1 MKKRIFMLAVL
12 ILSGLQFA
20 VAAIDEQ
27 LRALITA
34 SDDIEVTE
42 VTNDE
47 AHPWTVADGMA
58 SSTIG
63 KIYDNLSSSITI
75 KFRAKGRITIKY
87 DFTFDPYSS
96 SDYRKVYMDGNLDM
110 NINTANKTLTT
121 QTHFFELDEGEH
133 VLQLTHYHFY
143 YNSNSY
149 TQVLS
154 IGNIRFQNL
163 DSQYMTINLSAPGTL
178 GVEALALVNTL
189 PDMRYLRLTGKMNAA
204 DWNTISNMTG
214 LWAIDMKDVDITA
227 IPASAFAK
235 TSLRFIEFPAKL
247 KTIGEKA
254 FYERPLV
261 GRFVLPESLD
271 SIYSYAF
278 YKNFLTEVIIPAN
291 VKYIGGYAFND
302 NDRLTSVTLGSGL
315 TEISSSCF
323 NNCEKL
329 AVVKGGENV
338 KTIGSGA
345 FNYCSELRSVS
356 DLAPVTVGS
365 SAFYYCKKLEKFN
378 FSNAKTLKA
387 EAYRECNTLTD
398 VDLTTVETIENRCF
412 TSCTGLK
419 KVVLG
424 NNISKINEYAFS
436 DCNALEELHIGS
448 SVSNL
453 DSRCFYTSS
462 SSLKKVYVTA
472 PAPPSVYNNTS
483 YYPFYSTSGVT
494 LYVPEYA
501 MVSYKLDNYWSQ
513 FTKVEPNPNTPD
525 KVNLYKKLE
534 LTSNARIPNSTDI
547 YLGYG
552 SSLIV
557 NGNNPQAFGSYKQR
571 MDKDDSYT
579 SSLISRCNAMTSAAS
594 TIQYYF
600 DETSSGYGCWHYVC
614 MPFDVKRSEIT
625 PLNEGRAIAVRYYD
639 SESRATN
646 GTSGNW
652 KDVPADS
659 VLHMGKG
666 YIFRI
671 NSSGFVE
678 LPATEETHNAIFCSD
693 AISTPLKEYA
703 AVESANAGWNFVGNP
718 YPCYYD
724 IYYMDFAAPITVW
737 SISNRTYSAYSAA
750 DDEFV
755 LMPSQAFF
763 VQKPSLVDAITFQPA
778 GRQINKTI
786 DHSALA
792 MRRAARSKQ
801 VQRKLVDVA
810 LTCADRTDRTRV
822 VVNANASD
830 DFCADNDAVKM
841 MAYEGTP
848 QIYTIAGADQLAVNE
863 GAHRDGSV
871 ALGMYLPADDAYT
884 IAVDRDELGVKLL
897 DYGVEVEMPYTFSA
911 AEGYMD
917 DRFTLTFEAPTTG
930 INTVATD
937 ADADNAIYTID
948 GRRVNSTA
956 QKGIYIQNHKK
967 IVK

>member
-47 AHPWTVADGMA
+47 ANPWKVENGMA
-58 SSTIG
+58 SSTVG
-63 KIYDNLSSSITI
+63 KLRQYVSSSITI
-75 KFRAKGRITIKY
+75 KFTTKRPTILSY

-96 SDYRKVYMDGNLDM
+96 NDYRRVSIDGDRQVESYD
-110 NINTANKTLTT
+110 AYKTKATS
-121 QTHFFELDEGEH
+121 THYVGMGEH
-133 VLQLTHYHFY
+133 VFTYTHYHSY
-143 YNSNSY
+143 SVSDSY
-149 TQVLS
+149 TQVLT
-154 IGNIRFQNL
+154 IGNIRFESVESL
-163 DSQYMTINLSAPGTL
+163 YMTINLSAPGTL
-178 GVEALALVNTL
+178 GNEALSHVNTL
-189 PDMRYLRLTGKMNAA
+189 PEMRYLRLSGKMNAS
-204 DWNTISNMTG
+204 DWNDISKMTG
-214 LWAIDMKDVDITA
+214 LVAIDMTNVDIET
-227 IPASAFAK
+227 IPVKAFTN
-235 TSLRFIEFPAKL
+235 TSIRFIDFPTKL
-247 KTIGEKA
+247 KTIGDNA
-254 FYERPLV
+254 FDNRYITGPL
-261 GRFVLPESLD
+261 VLPEGLD
-271 SIYSYAF
+271 SIGKEAFQRNYITEVTIPESVRAIGTSAF
-278 YKNFLTEVIIPAN
+278 YKNQFLKSATLNNSMEAIS
-291 VKYIGGYAFND
+291 YGLFNIC
-302 NDRLTSVTLGSGL
+302 N
-315 TEISSSCF
+315 
-323 NNCEKL
+323 KL
-329 AVVKGGENV
+329 AVVRGGKNV
-338 KTIGSGA
+338 KIVDQYAFSG
-345 FNYCSELRSVS
+345 CDSLRSIS
-356 DLAPVTVGS
+356 DIIPVTINRN
-365 SAFYYCKKLEKFN
+365 AFSDCRKLESLN
-378 FSNAKTLKA
+378 FSRIKSIGYESFYQCYGLK
-387 EAYRECNTLTD
+387 EA
-398 VDLTTVETIENRCF
+398 DLTTLTTITERSF
-412 TSCTGLK
+412 VSCTGLK
-419 KVVLG
+419 KVTFG
-424 NNISKINEYAFS
+424 NDITTIRSDAFYL
-436 DCNALEELHIGS
+436 CHALEEVVLGS
-448 SVSNL
+448 SINSL
-453 DSRCFYTSS
+453 ETDCFKGDQNK
-462 SSLKKVYVTA
+462 LKRVYITA
-472 PAPPSVYNNTS
+472 PAPPAVGST
-483 YYPFYSTSGVT
+483 PFYSPSSVT

-513 FTKVEPNPNTPD
+513 FTKVEPNPNQPD

-534 LTSNARIPNSTDI
+534 LTSNARIPNSPDM
-547 YLGYG
+547 YLGGG

-557 NGNNPQAFGSYKQR
+557 NGNNPQVFGSYKQR
-571 MDKDDSYT
+571 LQQDEEYT

-594 TIQYYF
+594 TLQYY
-600 DETSSGYGCWHYVC
+600 SSYRNWNYVC
-614 MPFDVKRSEIT
+614 MPFDVKRSDIKM
-625 PLNEGRAIAVRYYD
+625 LSNSGIAVRYYD

-646 GTSGNW
+646 GASGNW

-666 YIFRI
+666 YIFRT
-671 NSSGFVE
+671 SEYVFVE
-678 LPATEETHNAIFCSD
+678 FPATEETHNAIFRSE
-693 AISTPLKEYA
+693 AVTTPLVQYP

-724 IYYMDFAAPITVW
+724 IYHMDFAAPITVW
-737 SISNRTYSAYSAA
+737 NISNSTYSAYSAA

-763 VQKPSLVDAITFQPA
+763 VQKPELVDAITFQPA

-792 MRRAARSKQ
+792 KRRAASNKQ

-863 GAHRDGSV
+863 GAHRSGSV
-871 ALGMYLPADDAYT
+871 ALGMYLPADDTYT
-884 IAVDRDELGVKLL
+884 IAIDRNELGAKLL

-911 AEGYMD
+911 AEGYAD
-917 DRFTLTFEAPTTG
+917 DRFTLTFDTSTTG

-937 ADADNAIYTID
+937 AKTDDAIYTID

>member
-1 MKKRIFMLAVL
+1 MKKRIFMFAVL

-27 LRALITA
+27 LRALITT

-47 AHPWTVADGMA
+47 ANPWTVADGMA
-58 SSTIG
+58 SSTVG
-63 KIYDNLSSSITI
+63 KINQKLSSTITI

-121 QTHFFELDEGEH
+121 QTHFFDLDEGEH
-133 VLQLTHYHFY
+133 VLELTHYHFY
-143 YNSNSY
+143 YLSNSY
-149 TQVLS
+149 SQVLS

-235 TSLRFIEFPAKL
+235 TSLRFIEFPAQL

-254 FYERPLV
+254 FYERSLV
-261 GRFVLPESLD
+261 GRLVLPESLD

-302 NDRLTSVTLGSGL
+302 NDRLTSVTLGCGL
-315 TEISSSCF
+315 TEISNYCF
-323 NNCEKL
+323 NSCEKL

-338 KTIGSGA
+338 KTIESGA

-356 DLAPVTVGS
+356 DLAPVTVGG
-365 SAFYYCKKLEKFN
+365 SAFYCCKKLENFN
-378 FSNAKTLKA
+378 FSNAKTLKS

-398 VDLTTVETIENRCF
+398 VDLTTVETIGTRCF
-412 TSCTGLK
+412 ITCTGLK

-424 NNISKINEYAFS
+424 NNISRINEYAFT

-453 DSRCFYTSS
+453 DSRCFYTTS

-501 MVSYKLDNYWSQ
+501 MVSYKLDNYWSK

-525 KVNLYKKLE
+525 KVNIYKKLE
-534 LTSNARIPNSTDI
+534 LTSNARIPNSPDI
-547 YLGYG
+547 YIGKG
-552 SSLIV
+552 GSLIV
-557 NGNNPQAFGSYKQR
+557 NGDNAQAFGK
-571 MDKDDSYT
+571 YT
-579 SSLISRCNAMTSAAS
+579 QYMNIGETSSSLISRCKEMTSTS
-594 TIQYYF
+594 SQF
-600 DETSSGYGCWHYVC
+600 DFFIGATSGYGYWYYLC
-614 MPFDVKRSEIT
+614 MPFDVKRSDIIL
-625 PLNEGRAIAVRYYD
+625 PEGTAIAVRYYD

-646 GTSGNW
+646 GASGNW
-652 KDVPADS
+652 KDVSADA
-659 VLHMGKG
+659 VLQTGKG
-666 YIFRI
+666 YIFR
-671 NSSGFVE
+671 SSKEGDVGF
-678 LPATEETHNAIFCSD
+678 PATEETHNAIFRSE
-693 AISTPLKEYA
+693 AITTPLVEYA
-703 AVESANAGWNFVGNP
+703 AEESANAGWNLVGNP
-718 YPCYYD
+718 YPCFYD
-724 IYYMDFAAPITVW
+724 IYYMDFAAPITTWDVD
-737 SISNRTYSAYSAA
+737 NRTYKAYSAT
-750 DDEFV
+750 DDNFV
-755 LMPSQAFF
+755 LTPLQAFF
-763 VQKPSLVDAITFQPA
+763 VQKPSLVEAITFQPA

-810 LTCADRTDRTRV
+810 LTCTDRTDRTRV

-863 GAHRDGSV
+863 GAHRSGSV
-871 ALGMYLPADDAYT
+871 ALGMYLPADDVYT
-884 IAVDRDELGVKLL
+884 IAIDRNELGAKLL

-911 AEGYMD
+911 AEGYAD
-917 DRFTLTFEAPTTG
+917 DRFTLTFETTTTG

-937 ADADNAIYTID
+937 AKTDDAIYTID
-948 GRRVNSTA
+948 GRRVSNTDK
-956 QKGIYIQNHKK
+956 KGIYIQNHKK

>member
-27 LRALITA
+27 LRALITT

-47 AHPWTVADGMA
+47 ANPWKVENGMA
-58 SSTIG
+58 SSTVG
-63 KIYDNLSSSITI
+63 KLNQYVSSSITI
-75 KFRAKGRITIKY
+75 KFKAKGRTTVKY
-87 DFTFDPYSS
+87 DFSFDPYGS
-96 SDYRKVYMDGNLDM
+96 SDYRRVYMDGVTKVDSY
-110 NINTANKTLTT
+110 TASKTKTT
-121 QTHFFELDEGEH
+121 QTLFFDLDEGEH
-133 VLQLTHYHFY
+133 VFKYTHYHSY
-143 YNSNSY
+143 STSNSY

-154 IGNIRFQNL
+154 VGNICIRNL
-163 DSQYMTINLSAPGTL
+163 ESQYMTINLSAPGTL
-178 GVEALALVNTL
+178 GNEALAHVSTL
-189 PDMRYLRLTGKMNAA
+189 PEMHYLRLSGKMNAS
-204 DWNTISNMTG
+204 DWNDISKMTN
-214 LWAIDMKDVDITA
+214 LWAIDMTNVDIETIPVKAFTNNA
-227 IPASAFAK
+227 I
-235 TSLRFIEFPAKL
+235 RFIDFPTKL
-247 KTIGEKA
+247 KTIGDNA
-254 FYERPLV
+254 FDDRYLTGPL
-261 GRFVLPESLD
+261 VLPEGLD
-271 SIYSYAF
+271 SIGKEAFQKNFITEVTIPASVRAIGQNAF
-278 YKNFLTEVIIPAN
+278 YDNQSLKSATLNNSMEAISRSL
-291 VKYIGGYAFND
+291 FN
-302 NDRLTSVTLGSGL
+302 
-315 TEISSSCF
+315 SCK
-323 NNCEKL
+323 KL
-329 AVVKGGENV
+329 AVVHGGKNV
-338 KTIGSGA
+338 KTIGYRA
-345 FNYCSELRSVS
+345 FFSCDSLRSIKDVT
-356 DLAPVTVGS
+356 PVTIGDQ
-365 SAFYYCKKLEKFN
+365 AFYICQKLESLN
-378 FSNAKTLKA
+378 FSRIKSIGYDSFNSCYGLK
-387 EAYRECNTLTD
+387 EA
-398 VDLTTVETIENRCF
+398 DLTTL
-412 TSCTGLK
+412 TSIDSRSFIACTGLK
-419 KVVLG
+419 KVTFG
-424 NNISKINEYAFS
+424 NDITTIKSDAFNG
-436 DCNALEELHIGS
+436 CNALEEVVLGS
-448 SVSNL
+448 SINSL
-453 DSRCFYTSS
+453 ESTCFYSDKNA
-462 SSLKKVYVTA
+462 LKRVYITA
-472 PAPPSVYNNTS
+472 PAPPAANSS
-483 YYPFYSTSGVT
+483 PFYSPSSVT

-513 FTKVEPNPNTPD
+513 FTKVEPNPNQPD

-534 LTSNARIPNSTDI
+534 LTSNARIPNSPDI
-547 YLGYG
+547 YLGG
-552 SSLIV
+552 GAALIV
-557 NGNNPQAFGSYKQR
+557 NGNNPQAFGNYKQR
-571 MDKDDSYT
+571 MDMEDRYT
-579 SSLISRCNAMTSAAS
+579 SSLISRCNAITSAAS
-594 TIQYYF
+594 TLQYYF
-600 DETSSGYGCWHYVC
+600 DATSGSGYWHYVC

-625 PLNEGRAIAVRYYD
+625 PVTEGRAIAVRYYD

-646 GTSGNW
+646 GASGNW

-666 YIFRI
+666 YIFRT
-671 NSSGFVE
+671 NGSGLVE
-678 LPATEETHNAIFCSD
+678 LPATEETHNAIFRSE
-693 AISTPLKEYA
+693 AVSTPLVEYA
-703 AVESANAGWNFVGNP
+703 AVESANAGWNLVGNP
-718 YPCYYD
+718 YPCFYD
-724 IYYMDFAAPITVW
+724 IYHMDFAAPITVW
-737 SISNRTYSAYSAA
+737 NINNRTYNAYSAT

-763 VQKPSLVDAITFQPA
+763 VQKPSPVDAITFQPA

-863 GAHRDGSV
+863 GAHRSGSV

-884 IAVDRDELGVKLL
+884 IAVDRDELGAKLL
-897 DYGVEVEMPYTFSA
+897 DYGVAVDMPYTFSA
-911 AEGYMD
+911 AEGYLD

-930 INTVATD
+930 INTIAND

>member
-63 KIYDNLSSSITI
+63 KLRQYVSSSITI
-75 KFRAKGRITIKY
+75 KFTTKKPIIMRY

-96 SDYRKVYMDGNLDM
+96 NDTRRVYIDGVEKVNNY
-110 NINTANKTLTT
+110 TAYKTKATST
-121 QTHFFELDEGEH
+121 YYFGMGEH
-133 VLQLTHYHFY
+133 VFTYNHYHSY
-143 YNSNSY
+143 SVSDSY
-149 TQVLS
+149 TQVLT
-154 IGNIRFQNL
+154 IGNIRFESVE
-163 DSQYMTINLSAPGTL
+163 SQYMTINLSAPGTL
-178 GVEALALVNTL
+178 GVEALSHVNTL
-189 PDMRYLRLTGKMNAA
+189 PEMRFLRLSGKMNAS
-204 DWNTISNMTG
+204 DWNDISKMTG
-214 LWAIDMKDVDITA
+214 LTAIDMTNVDIET
-227 IPASAFAK
+227 IPASAFTN
-235 TSLRFIEFPAKL
+235 TSIRFIDFPTKL
-247 KTIGEKA
+247 KTIGDNA
-254 FYERPLV
+254 FDSRYLTGPL
-261 GRFVLPESLD
+261 VLPEGLD
-271 SIYSYAF
+271 SIGKEAFQHNYITEVTIPASVRGIGQAAF
-278 YKNFLTEVIIPAN
+278 Y
-291 VKYIGGYAFND
+291 D
-302 NDRLTSVTLGSGL
+302 NQSLQSAT
-315 TEISSSCF
+315 F
-323 NNCEKL
+323 NNNMETIVRSLFNSCKKL
-329 AVVKGGENV
+329 AVVHGGKNV
-338 KTIGSGA
+338 KTIVYRA
-345 FNYCSELRSVS
+345 FYGCDSLRSIKDVV
-356 DLAPVTVGS
+356 PVTIDRE
-365 SAFYYCKKLEKFN
+365 AFYNCQKLDSIN
-378 FSNAKTLKA
+378 FSHIKSIGYDSFYQCYSLK
-387 EAYRECNTLTD
+387 EA
-398 VDLTTVETIENRCF
+398 DLTTLTSIDNRSF
-412 TSCTGLK
+412 IACTGLK
-419 KVVLG
+419 KVTLG
-424 NNISKINEYAFS
+424 NDITTIKSDAFYL
-436 DCNALEELHIGS
+436 CHALEEVILGS
-448 SVSNL
+448 SINSL
-453 DSRCFYTSS
+453 ETDCFKSDQNK
-462 SSLKKVYVTA
+462 LKRVYITA
-472 PAPPSVYNNTS
+472 PAPPAVGST
-483 YYPFYSTSGVT
+483 PFYSPSSVT

-513 FTKVEPNPNTPD
+513 FTKVEPNPNQPD

-534 LTSNARIPNSTDI
+534 LTSNARIPNSPDI

-557 NGNNPQAFGSYKQR
+557 NGNNPQVFGNYKQR
-571 MDKDDSYT
+571 MHKDEINT
-579 SSLISRCNAMTSAAS
+579 SSLVSRCNAMTSAAS
-594 TIQYYF
+594 SLEYYLSNS
-600 DETSSGYGCWHYVC
+600 DWNYVC

-646 GTSGNW
+646 GASGNW

-671 NSSGFVE
+671 SEWACIE
-678 LPATEETHNAIFCSD
+678 LPATEETHNAIFRSE
-693 AISTPLKEYA
+693 AVTTPLVQYA

-724 IYYMDFAAPITVW
+724 IYHMDFAAPITVW
-737 SISNRTYSAYSAA
+737 NINNRTYSAYSAA

-763 VQKPSLVDAITFQPA
+763 VQKPELVDAITFQPA

-792 MRRAARSKQ
+792 MRRAARSTQ
-801 VQRKLVDVA
+801 VQRKLVDVS

-863 GAHRDGSV
+863 GAHLGGSV

-884 IAVDRDELGVKLL
+884 IAVDRDELGAKLL

>member
-1 MKKRIFMLAVL
+1 MK
-12 ILSGLQFA
+12 
-20 VAAIDEQ
+20 
-27 LRALITA
+27 
-34 SDDIEVTE
+34 
-42 VTNDE
+42 
-47 AHPWTVADGMA
+47 
-58 SSTIG
+58 
-63 KIYDNLSSSITI
+63 
-75 KFRAKGRITIKY
+75 
-87 DFTFDPYSS
+87 
-96 SDYRKVYMDGNLDM
+96 
-110 NINTANKTLTT
+110 
-121 QTHFFELDEGEH
+121 
-133 VLQLTHYHFY
+133 
-143 YNSNSY
+143 
-149 TQVLS
+149 
-154 IGNIRFQNL
+154 
-163 DSQYMTINLSAPGTL
+163 
-178 GVEALALVNTL
+178 
-189 PDMRYLRLTGKMNAA
+189 
-204 DWNTISNMTG
+204 
-214 LWAIDMKDVDITA
+214 
-227 IPASAFAK
+227 
-235 TSLRFIEFPAKL
+235 
-247 KTIGEKA
+247 
-254 FYERPLV
+254 
-261 GRFVLPESLD
+261 
-271 SIYSYAF
+271 
-278 YKNFLTEVIIPAN
+278 
-291 VKYIGGYAFND
+291 
-302 NDRLTSVTLGSGL
+302 SVTLGSGL
-315 TEISSSCF
+315 TSISSLCF
-323 NNCEKL
+323 YGCSNL
-329 AVVKGGENV
+329 AIVKGGENV
-338 KTIGSGA
+338 KTIANNA
-345 FNYCSELRSVS
+345 FQNCKLLTSAADLTPVSVGDFAFQYCE
-356 DLAPVTVGS
+356 
-365 SAFYYCKKLEKFN
+365 KLDSFN
-378 FSNAKTLKA
+378 FSNIKTYGREAFEYCYALK
-387 EAYRECNTLTD
+387 EA
-398 VDLTTVETIENRCF
+398 DLSTATSLGIE
-412 TSCTGLK
+412 
-419 KVVLG
+419 
-424 NNISKINEYAFS
+424 
-436 DCNALEELHIGS
+436 
-448 SVSNL
+448 
-453 DSRCFYTSS
+453 CFYNCY
-462 SSLKKVYVTA
+462 SLKKVKLGDNITTIPQSAFKVCHALEEVVLGSSINSLGSDCFYSDKNALKRVYITA
-472 PAPPSVYNNTS
+472 PAPPAVNGS
-483 YYPFYSTSGVT
+483 PFYSPSRVT

-534 LTSNARIPNSTDI
+534 LTSNARIPNSPDM
-547 YLGYG
+547 YLGGG

-557 NGNNPQAFGSYKQR
+557 NGNNPQVFGSYKQR
-571 MDKDDSYT
+571 LQQDEEYT

-594 TIQYYF
+594 TLQYY
-600 DETSSGYGCWHYVC
+600 SSYRNWNYVC
-614 MPFDVKRSEIT
+614 MPFDVKRSDIKM
-625 PLNEGRAIAVRYYD
+625 LSNSGIAVRYYD

-646 GTSGNW
+646 GASGNW

-666 YIFRI
+666 YIFRT
-671 NSSGFVE
+671 SEYVFVE
-678 LPATEETHNAIFCSD
+678 FPATEETHNAIFRSE
-693 AISTPLKEYA
+693 AVTTPLVQYA

-718 YPCYYD
+718 YTCFYD

-737 SISNRTYSAYSAA
+737 NISNSTYSAYSAA

-763 VQKPSLVDAITFQPA
+763 VQKPELVDAITFQPA

-863 GAHRDGSV
+863 GAHRGGSV

-884 IAVDRDELGVKLL
+884 IAVDRDELGAKLL

>member
-27 LRALITA
+27 LRALITT

-47 AHPWTVADGMA
+47 ANPWKVENGMA
-58 SSTIG
+58 STTHG
-63 KIYDNLSSSITI
+63 KTTTNVTATITI
-75 KFRAKGRITIKY
+75 KFRAKGYISFRY
-87 DFTFDPYSS
+87 SDTFDPWT
-96 SDYRKVYMDGNLDM
+96 DDDFKIVKLDDVEY
-110 NINTANKTLTT
+110 ANNYDKHTTLTT
-121 QTHFFELDEGEH
+121 FLHYISLEEGEH
-133 VLQLTHYHFY
+133 VLTFSHWHR
-143 YNSNSY
+143 NSTTGNYS
-149 TQVLS
+149 QVLS
-154 IGNIRFQNL
+154 IGNIRL
-163 DSQYMTINLSAPGTL
+163 ETIESMYKTIHLSAPGTL
-178 GVEALALVNTL
+178 GVEALSHVNTL
-189 PDMRYLRLTGKMNAA
+189 PEVRALRLSGKMNAA
-204 DWNTISNMTG
+204 DWNDISKMTG
-214 LWAIDMKDVDITA
+214 LMAIDMTNVDIET
-227 IPASAFAK
+227 IPANAFTN
-235 TSLRFIEFPAKL
+235 TSIRFIDFPTKL
-247 KTIGEKA
+247 KTIGSKA
-254 FYERPLV
+254 FYYKYITGSL
-261 GRFVLPESLD
+261 VLPEGLD
-271 SIYSYAF
+271 SIASEAF
-278 YKNFLTEVIIPAN
+278 YRNNITDVTIPASVRVIN
-291 VKYIGGYAFND
+291 SSAFRD
-302 NDRLTSVTLGSGL
+302 NTSLKSVTLGSGL
-315 TEISSSCF
+315 TSISSLCF
-323 NNCEKL
+323 YGCSNL
-329 AVVKGGENV
+329 AIVKGGENV
-338 KTIGSGA
+338 KTIANNA
-345 FNYCSELRSVS
+345 FQNCKLLTSAADLTPVSVGDFAFQYCE
-356 DLAPVTVGS
+356 
-365 SAFYYCKKLEKFN
+365 KLDSFN
-378 FSNAKTLKA
+378 FSNIKTYGREAFEYCYALK
-387 EAYRECNTLTD
+387 EA
-398 VDLTTVETIENRCF
+398 DLSTATSLGIE
-412 TSCTGLK
+412 
-419 KVVLG
+419 
-424 NNISKINEYAFS
+424 
-436 DCNALEELHIGS
+436 
-448 SVSNL
+448 
-453 DSRCFYTSS
+453 CFYNCY
-462 SSLKKVYVTA
+462 SLKKVKLGDNITTIPQSAFKVCHALEEVVLGSSINSLGSDCFYSDKNALKRVYITA
-472 PAPPSVYNNTS
+472 PAPPAVNGS
-483 YYPFYSTSGVT
+483 PFYSPSRVT

-534 LTSNARIPNSTDI
+534 LTSNARIPNSPDM
-547 YLGYG
+547 YLGGG

-557 NGNNPQAFGSYKQR
+557 NGNNPQVFGSYKQR
-571 MDKDDSYT
+571 LQQDEEYT

-594 TIQYYF
+594 TLQYY
-600 DETSSGYGCWHYVC
+600 SSYRNWNYVC
-614 MPFDVKRSEIT
+614 MPFDVKRSDIKM
-625 PLNEGRAIAVRYYD
+625 LSNSGIAVRYYD

-646 GTSGNW
+646 GASGNW

-666 YIFRI
+666 YIFRT
-671 NSSGFVE
+671 SEYVFVE
-678 LPATEETHNAIFCSD
+678 FPATEETHNAIFRSE
-693 AISTPLKEYA
+693 AVTTPLVQYA

-718 YPCYYD
+718 YTCFYD

-737 SISNRTYSAYSAA
+737 NISNSTYSAYSAA

-763 VQKPSLVDAITFQPA
+763 VQKPELVDAITFQPA

-841 MAYEGTP
+841 MAYEDTP

-884 IAVDRDELGVKLL
+884 IAVDRDELGAKLL

-911 AEGYMD
+911 AEGYLD

>member
-27 LRALITA
+27 LRALITT

-47 AHPWTVADGMA
+47 ANPWTVADGMA
-58 SSTIG
+58 SSTVG
-63 KIYDNLSSSITI
+63 KIYKEVSSTITI

-96 SDYRKVYMDGNLDM
+96 YDYRRVYMDGSLDM
-110 NINTANKTLTT
+110 NNYATYKTLTT
-121 QTHFFELDEGEH
+121 QTHFFDLDEGEH
-133 VLQLTHYHFY
+133 VLKVTHYHNY

-189 PDMRYLRLTGKMNAA
+189 PDMRFLRLTGKMNAD
-204 DWNTISNMTG
+204 DWNTIRNMTG

-227 IPASAFAK
+227 IPANAFAK

-261 GRFVLPESLD
+261 GRLVLPESLD
-271 SIYSYAF
+271 SIYSNAF
-278 YKNFLTEVIIPAN
+278 YRNYIAEVIIPAN

-315 TEISSSCF
+315 TEVSSYCF
-323 NNCEKL
+323 NSCEKL
-329 AVVKGGENV
+329 TVVKGGENV

-365 SAFYYCKKLEKFN
+365 SAFYYCKKMENFN
-378 FSNAKTLKA
+378 FSNAKILNA

-412 TSCTGLK
+412 ISCTGLK

-424 NNISKINEYAFS
+424 NNISKINEYAFT

-448 SVSNL
+448 SVSYL
-453 DSRCFYTSS
+453 DNRCFYTSS

-513 FTKVEPNPNTPD
+513 FTKVEPNPNQPD

-534 LTSNARIPNSTDI
+534 LTSNARIPNSPDI
-547 YLGYG
+547 YLGKG
-552 SSLIV
+552 GALIV
-557 NGNNPQAFGSYKQR
+557 NGDNAQTFGK
-571 MDKDDSYT
+571 YT
-579 SSLISRCNAMTSAAS
+579 QYMNIGETSSSLISRCKEMTS
-594 TIQYYF
+594 
-600 DETSSGYGCWHYVC
+600 TSSQFDFFIGATSGSGYWYYLC
-614 MPFDVKRSEIT
+614 MPFDVKRSDIIL
-625 PLNEGRAIAVRYYD
+625 PEGTAIAVRYYD

-646 GTSGNW
+646 GASGNW

-666 YIFRI
+666 YIFR
-671 NSSGFVE
+671 SSKEGNVGF
-678 LPATEETHNAIFCSD
+678 PATEETHNAIFRSE
-693 AISTPLKEYA
+693 AVSAPLVQYP

-718 YPCYYD
+718 YPCFYD
-724 IYYMDFAAPITVW
+724 IYYMDFAAPITTWDVD
-737 SISNRTYSAYSAA
+737 NRTYKAYSAT
-750 DDEFV
+750 DDNFV
-755 LMPSQAFF
+755 LTPQQAFF

-792 MRRAARSKQ
+792 MRRAARSQQ
-801 VQRKLVDVA
+801 VHRKLVDVA

-863 GAHRDGSV
+863 GAHLGGSV

-911 AEGYMD
+911 AEGCLD

>member
-47 AHPWTVADGMA
+47 ANPWTVADGMA

-63 KIYDNLSSSITI
+63 KLRQYVSSSITI
-75 KFRAKGRITIKY
+75 KFTTKKPKIMRY

-96 SDYRKVYMDGNLDM
+96 NDSRKVYIDGVAQVDSY
-110 NINTANKTLTT
+110 AAYKTKATST
-121 QTHFFELDEGEH
+121 FYFGMDEGEH
-133 VLQLTHYHFY
+133 VFTYTHYHSY
-143 YNSNSY
+143 YVSDSY
-149 TQVLS
+149 TQVLT
-154 IGNIRFQNL
+154 IGNIRFESVE
-163 DSQYMTINLSAPGTL
+163 SQYMNIHLSAPGTL
-178 GVEALALVNTL
+178 GNEALAHVNTL
-189 PDMRYLRLTGKMNAA
+189 PEMRFLRLSGKMNAS
-204 DWNTISNMTG
+204 DWNDISKMTG
-214 LWAIDMKDVDITA
+214 LTAIDMTNVDIET
-227 IPASAFAK
+227 IPVKAFTN
-235 TSLRFIEFPAKL
+235 TSIRFIDFPTKL
-247 KTIGEKA
+247 KTIGDNA
-254 FYERPLV
+254 FDNRFLTGPL
-261 GRFVLPESLD
+261 VLPEGLD
-271 SIYSYAF
+271 SIGKEAFLKNFITEVTIPESVRAIGQSAF
-278 YKNFLTEVIIPAN
+278 Y
-291 VKYIGGYAFND
+291 D
-302 NDRLTSVTLGSGL
+302 NQSLKSVTLNNRMETINRSL
-315 TEISSSCF
+315 F
-323 NNCEKL
+323 NYCKKL
-329 AVVKGGENV
+329 AVVRGGKNV
-338 KTIGSGA
+338 KIVDQTAFAGCDSLRSISDITPVTINSGA
-345 FNYCSELRSVS
+345 FYNCR
-356 DLAPVTVGS
+356 
-365 SAFYYCKKLEKFN
+365 KLESLN
-378 FSNAKTLKA
+378 FSRIKSIGYESFYNCFGLK
-387 EAYRECNTLTD
+387 EA
-398 VDLTTVETIENRCF
+398 DLTTL
-412 TSCTGLK
+412 TSINGRSFIGCTGLK
-419 KVVLG
+419 KVTLG
-424 NNISKINEYAFS
+424 NDITTIKSEAFS
-436 DCNALEELHIGS
+436 ICDALEEVVLGS
-448 SVSNL
+448 SINSLESN
-453 DSRCFYTSS
+453 CFYSTKNA
-462 SSLKKVYVTA
+462 LKRVYITA
-472 PAPPSVYNNTS
+472 PAPPAVGTA
-483 YYPFYSTSGVT
+483 PFYSPTSIT

-501 MVSYKLDNYWSQ
+501 MVSYKLDNYWSK

-534 LTSNARIPNSTDI
+534 LTSNARIPNSPDI
-547 YLGYG
+547 YLGSG

-557 NGNNPQAFGSYKQR
+557 NGNNAQAFGNYKQR
-571 MDKDDSYT
+571 MDKDDTYT

-594 TIQYYF
+594 TIEYYF
-600 DETSSGYGCWHYVC
+600 DATSGSGYWHYVC

-646 GTSGNW
+646 GASGNW

-678 LPATEETHNAIFCSD
+678 LPATEETHNAIFRSD

-724 IYYMDFAAPITVW
+724 IYHMDFAAPITVW

-750 DDEFV
+750 DDNFV
-755 LMPSQAFF
+755 LSPLQAFF
-763 VQKPSLVDAITFQPA
+763 VQKPELVDAITFQPA

-863 GAHRDGSV
+863 GAHLGGSV

-911 AEGYMD
+911 AEGYLD

>member
-47 AHPWTVADGMA
+47 ANPWKVENGMA
-58 SSTIG
+58 SSTVG
-63 KIYDNLSSSITI
+63 KLRQYVSSSITI
-75 KFRAKGRITIKY
+75 KFTTKRPTILSY

-96 SDYRKVYMDGNLDM
+96 NDYRRVSIDGDRQVESYD
-110 NINTANKTLTT
+110 AYKTKATS
-121 QTHFFELDEGEH
+121 THYVGMGEH
-133 VLQLTHYHFY
+133 VFTYTHYHSY
-143 YNSNSY
+143 SVSDSY
-149 TQVLS
+149 TQVLT
-154 IGNIRFQNL
+154 IGNIRFESVESL
-163 DSQYMTINLSAPGTL
+163 YMTINLSAPGTL
-178 GVEALALVNTL
+178 GNEALSHVNTL
-189 PDMRYLRLTGKMNAA
+189 PEMRYLRLSGKMNAS
-204 DWNTISNMTG
+204 DWNDISKMTG
-214 LWAIDMKDVDITA
+214 LVAIDMTNVDIETIPVKAFTNTA
-227 IPASAFAK
+227 I
-235 TSLRFIEFPAKL
+235 RFIDFPTKL
-247 KTIGEKA
+247 KTIGDNA
-254 FYERPLV
+254 FDNLYITGPL
-261 GRFVLPESLD
+261 VLPEGLD
-271 SIYSYAF
+271 SIGKEAFQQNYITEVTIPESVRAIGQSAF
-278 YKNFLTEVIIPAN
+278 YYNQYLKSATLNNSMETINQSL
-291 VKYIGGYAFND
+291 FN
-302 NDRLTSVTLGSGL
+302 
-315 TEISSSCF
+315 SCIR
-323 NNCEKL
+323 L
-329 AVVKGGENV
+329 AVVHGGKNV
-338 KTIGSGA
+338 KTIRYRA
-345 FNYCSELRSVS
+345 FYSCDSLRSIKDVV
-356 DLAPVTVGS
+356 PVTINEA
-365 SAFYYCKKLEKFN
+365 AFCDCRKLESLN
-378 FSNAKTLKA
+378 FSRIKSIGYESFYQCYGLK
-387 EAYRECNTLTD
+387 EA
-398 VDLTTVETIENRCF
+398 DLTTLTTINESSF
-412 TSCTGLK
+412 VSCTGLK
-419 KVVLG
+419 KVTFG
-424 NNISKINEYAFS
+424 NDITTIKSGAFYN
-436 DCNALEELHIGS
+436 CYALEEVVLGS
-448 SVSNL
+448 SINSLESN
-453 DSRCFYTSS
+453 CFYSNKNA
-462 SSLKKVYVTA
+462 LKRVYITA
-472 PAPPSVYNNTS
+472 PAPPAVGSA
-483 YYPFYSTSGVT
+483 PFYSPSSVT

-501 MVSYKLDNYWSQ
+501 MVSYKLDNYWSK
-513 FTKVEPNPNTPD
+513 FTKVEANPNQPD

-534 LTSNARIPNSTDI
+534 LTSNARIPNSPDI

-552 SSLIV
+552 SALIV
-557 NGNNPQAFGSYKQR
+557 NGNNPQAFGNYKQR
-571 MDKDDSYT
+571 MGMEDSYT

-594 TIQYYF
+594 TLQYYF
-600 DETSSGYGCWHYVC
+600 DATSSGYGCWHYVC
-614 MPFDVKRSEIT
+614 MPFDVKRSDIT
-625 PLNEGRAIAVRYYD
+625 PLHEGRAIAVRYYD

-646 GTSGNW
+646 GASGNW

-671 NSSGFVE
+671 NEWSYVE
-678 LPATEETHNAIFCSD
+678 LPATEETHNAIFRSD

-718 YPCYYD
+718 YPCFYD

-737 SISNRTYSAYSAA
+737 NISNRTYNAYSAA

-763 VQKPSLVDAITFQPA
+763 VQKPSLVDAITFNPA

-792 MRRAARSKQ
+792 MRRSARSKQ

-822 VVNANASD
+822 VVTANASD

-863 GAHRDGSV
+863 GAHRSGSV
-871 ALGMYLPADDAYT
+871 ALGMYLPADDTYT
-884 IAVDRDELGVKLL
+884 IAIDRNELGAKLL

-911 AEGYMD
+911 AEGYAD
-917 DRFTLTFEAPTTG
+917 DRFTLTFDTSTTG

-937 ADADNAIYTID
+937 AKTDDAIYTID

>member
-27 LRALITA
+27 LRALITT

-47 AHPWTVADGMA
+47 ANPWTVADGMA
-58 SSTIG
+58 SSTVG
-63 KIYDNLSSSITI
+63 KIYKEVSSTITI

-96 SDYRKVYMDGNLDM
+96 YDYRRVYMDGSLDM
-110 NINTANKTLTT
+110 NNYATYKTLTT
-121 QTHFFELDEGEH
+121 QTHFFDLDEGEH
-133 VLQLTHYHFY
+133 VLKVTHYHNY

-189 PDMRYLRLTGKMNAA
+189 PDMRFLRLTGKMNAD
-204 DWNTISNMTG
+204 DWNTIRNMTG

-227 IPASAFAK
+227 IPANAFAK

-261 GRFVLPESLD
+261 GRLVLPESLD
-271 SIYSYAF
+271 SIYSNAF
-278 YKNFLTEVIIPAN
+278 YRNYIAEVIIPAN

-315 TEISSSCF
+315 TEVSSYCF
-323 NNCEKL
+323 NSCEKL
-329 AVVKGGENV
+329 TVVKGGENV

-365 SAFYYCKKLEKFN
+365 SAFYYCKKMENFN
-378 FSNAKTLKA
+378 FSNAKILNA

-412 TSCTGLK
+412 ISCTGLK

-424 NNISKINEYAFS
+424 NNISKINEYAFT

-448 SVSNL
+448 SVSYL
-453 DSRCFYTSS
+453 DNRCFYTSS

-513 FTKVEPNPNTPD
+513 FTKVEPNPNQPD

-534 LTSNARIPNSTDI
+534 LTSNARIPNSPDI
-547 YLGYG
+547 YLGKG
-552 SSLIV
+552 GALIV
-557 NGNNPQAFGSYKQR
+557 NGDNAQTFGK
-571 MDKDDSYT
+571 YT
-579 SSLISRCNAMTSAAS
+579 QYMNIGETSSSLISRCKEMTS
-594 TIQYYF
+594 
-600 DETSSGYGCWHYVC
+600 TSSQFDFFIGATSGSGYWYYLC
-614 MPFDVKRSEIT
+614 MPFDVKRSDIIL
-625 PLNEGRAIAVRYYD
+625 PEGTAIAVRYYD

-646 GTSGNW
+646 GASGNW

-666 YIFRI
+666 YIFR
-671 NSSGFVE
+671 SSKEGNVGF
-678 LPATEETHNAIFCSD
+678 PATEETHNAIFRNT
-693 AISTPLKEYA
+693 AVSTPLVEYA
-703 AVESANAGWNFVGNP
+703 AVESANAGWNLVGNP
-718 YPCYYD
+718 YPCFYD
-724 IYYMDFAAPITVW
+724 IYYMDFAAPITTWDVD
-737 SISNRTYSAYSAA
+737 NRTYKAYSAA
-750 DDEFV
+750 DDNFV
-755 LMPSQAFF
+755 LTPQQAFF

-792 MRRAARSKQ
+792 MRRAARSQQ
-801 VQRKLVDVA
+801 VQRKLVDVS

-863 GAHRDGSV
+863 GAHRGGSV

-897 DYGVEVEMPYTFSA
+897 DYGVEVEIPYTFSA
-911 AEGYMD
+911 AEGCLD

-930 INTVATD
+930 INNVATD

>member
-27 LRALITA
+27 LRALITT

-47 AHPWTVADGMA
+47 ANPWTVADGMA
-58 SSTIG
+58 SSTVG
-63 KIYDNLSSSITI
+63 KIYKEVSSTITI

-96 SDYRKVYMDGNLDM
+96 YDYRRVYMDGSLDM
-110 NINTANKTLTT
+110 NNYATYKTLTT
-121 QTHFFELDEGEH
+121 QTHFFDLDEGEH
-133 VLQLTHYHFY
+133 VLKVTHYHNY

-189 PDMRYLRLTGKMNAA
+189 PDMRFLRLTGKMNAD
-204 DWNTISNMTG
+204 DWNTIRNMTG

-227 IPASAFAK
+227 IPANAFAK

-261 GRFVLPESLD
+261 GRLVLPESLD
-271 SIYSYAF
+271 SIYSNAF
-278 YKNFLTEVIIPAN
+278 YRNYIAEVIIPAN

-315 TEISSSCF
+315 TEVSSYCF
-323 NNCEKL
+323 NSCEKL
-329 AVVKGGENV
+329 TVVKGGENV

-365 SAFYYCKKLEKFN
+365 SAFYYCKKMENFN
-378 FSNAKTLKA
+378 FSNAKILNA

-412 TSCTGLK
+412 ISCTGLK

-424 NNISKINEYAFS
+424 NNISKINEYAFT

-448 SVSNL
+448 SVSYL
-453 DSRCFYTSS
+453 DNRCFYTSS

-513 FTKVEPNPNTPD
+513 FTKVEPNPNQPD

-534 LTSNARIPNSTDI
+534 LTSNARIPNSPDI
-547 YLGYG
+547 YLGKG
-552 SSLIV
+552 GALIV
-557 NGNNPQAFGSYKQR
+557 NGDNAQTFGK
-571 MDKDDSYT
+571 YT
-579 SSLISRCNAMTSAAS
+579 QYMNIGETSSSLISRCKEMTS
-594 TIQYYF
+594 
-600 DETSSGYGCWHYVC
+600 TSSQFDFFIGATSGSGYWYYLC
-614 MPFDVKRSEIT
+614 MPFDVKRSDIIL
-625 PLNEGRAIAVRYYD
+625 PEGTAIAVRYYD

-646 GTSGNW
+646 GASGNW

-666 YIFRI
+666 YIFR
-671 NSSGFVE
+671 SSKEGNVGF
-678 LPATEETHNAIFCSD
+678 PATEETHNAIFRNT
-693 AISTPLKEYA
+693 AVSTPLVEYA
-703 AVESANAGWNFVGNP
+703 AVESANAGWNLVGNP
-718 YPCYYD
+718 YPCFYD
-724 IYYMDFAAPITVW
+724 IYYMDFAAPITTWDVD
-737 SISNRTYSAYSAA
+737 NRTYKAYSAA
-750 DDEFV
+750 DDNFV
-755 LMPSQAFF
+755 LTPQQAFF

-792 MRRAARSKQ
+792 MRRAARSQQ

-863 GAHRDGSV
+863 GAHRGGSV

-884 IAVDRDELGVKLL
+884 IAVGRDELGVKLL

-911 AEGYMD
+911 AEGCLD

>member
-27 LRALITA
+27 LRALITT

-47 AHPWTVADGMA
+47 ANPWTVADGMA
-58 SSTIG
+58 SSTVG
-63 KIYDNLSSSITI
+63 KIYKEVSSTITI
-75 KFRAKGRITIKY
+75 KFRAKGRTTITHDY
-87 DFTFDPYSS
+87 TFDPYSS
-96 SDYRKVYMDGNLDM
+96 YDYRKVYIDGVEEVSSYN
-110 NINTANKTLTT
+110 AAKTKTSSILVSM
-121 QTHFFELDEGEH
+121 LDEGEH
-133 VLQLTHYHFY
+133 ELKFIHKHYTY
-143 YNSNSY
+143 TSNSY
-149 TQVLS
+149 SQVLS
-154 IGNIRFQNL
+154 VGNICIKSVE
-163 DSQYMTINLSAPGTL
+163 SQYMTINLSAPGTL
-178 GVEALALVNTL
+178 GNEALSHVNTL
-189 PDMRYLRLTGKMNAA
+189 PEMHYLRLSGKMNAA
-204 DWNTISNMTG
+204 DWNDISKMTG
-214 LWAIDMKDVDITA
+214 LMVIDMTNADIET
-227 IPASAFAK
+227 IPASAFTNTAI
-235 TSLRFIEFPAKL
+235 RFVDLPTKL
-247 KTIGEKA
+247 KTIGDNA
-254 FYERPLV
+254 FDNRYLTGPL
-261 GRFVLPESLD
+261 VLPEGLD
-271 SIYSYAF
+271 SIGKEAFQHNYITEVTIPASVRGIGQAAF
-278 YKNFLTEVIIPAN
+278 Y
-291 VKYIGGYAFND
+291 D
-302 NDRLTSVTLGSGL
+302 NQYLQSATLNNNMETIVRSL
-315 TEISSSCF
+315 F
-323 NNCEKL
+323 NNCKKL
-329 AVVKGGENV
+329 AVVHGGKNV
-338 KTIGSGA
+338 KNIVYRA
-345 FNYCSELRSVS
+345 FYGCDSLRSIKDVV
-356 DLAPVTVGS
+356 PVTIDRE
-365 SAFYYCKKLEKFN
+365 AFYNCQKLDSIN
-378 FSNAKTLKA
+378 FSRIKSIGYSSFYQCYSLK
-387 EAYRECNTLTD
+387 EA
-398 VDLTTVETIENRCF
+398 DLTTL
-412 TSCTGLK
+412 TSIDNSSFIACTGLK
-419 KVVLG
+419 KVTFG
-424 NNISKINEYAFS
+424 NDITTIKSNAFYL
-436 DCNALEELHIGS
+436 CHALEEVVLGS
-448 SVSNL
+448 SINSLESN
-453 DSRCFYTSS
+453 CFYSDQNK
-462 SSLKKVYVTA
+462 LKRVYITA
-472 PAPPSVYNNTS
+472 PAPPAVGSA
-483 YYPFYSTSGVT
+483 PFYSPTSIT

-501 MVSYKLDNYWSQ
+501 MVSYKLDNYWSK

-534 LTSNARIPNSTDI
+534 LTSNARIPNSPDI

-552 SSLIV
+552 SALIV

-579 SSLISRCNAMTSAAS
+579 SSLISRCNAITSAAS

-600 DETSSGYGCWHYVC
+600 DATSGSGYWHYVC
-614 MPFDVKRSEIT
+614 MPFDVKRSAIA
-625 PLNEGRAIAVRYYD
+625 PLSNVGIAVRYYD

-646 GTSGNW
+646 GASGNW

-666 YIFRI
+666 YIFRT
-671 NSSGFVE
+671 SSSAFVE
-678 LPATEETHNAIFCSD
+678 FPATEETHNAIFRSE
-693 AISTPLKEYA
+693 AVSAPLVQYA

-763 VQKPSLVDAITFQPA
+763 VQKPELVDAITFQPA

-792 MRRAARSKQ
+792 MRRAARSQQ
-801 VQRKLVDVA
+801 VQRKLVDVS

-863 GAHRDGSV
+863 GAHRGGSV

-884 IAVDRDELGVKLL
+884 IAVGRDELGVKLL

-911 AEGYMD
+911 AEGCLD

>member
-27 LRALITA
+27 LRALITT

-47 AHPWTVADGMA
+47 ANPWTVADGMA
-58 SSTIG
+58 SSTVG
-63 KIYDNLSSSITI
+63 KIYKEVSSTITI

-96 SDYRKVYMDGNLDM
+96 YDYRRVYMDGSLDM
-110 NINTANKTLTT
+110 NNYATYKTLTT
-121 QTHFFELDEGEH
+121 QTHFFDLDEGEH
-133 VLQLTHYHFY
+133 VLKVTHYHNY

-189 PDMRYLRLTGKMNAA
+189 PDMRFLRLTGKMNAD
-204 DWNTISNMTG
+204 DWNTIRNMTG

-227 IPASAFAK
+227 IPANAFAK

-261 GRFVLPESLD
+261 GRLVLPESLD
-271 SIYSYAF
+271 SIYSNAF
-278 YKNFLTEVIIPAN
+278 YRNYIAEVIIPAN

-315 TEISSSCF
+315 TEVSSYCF
-323 NNCEKL
+323 NSCEKL
-329 AVVKGGENV
+329 TVVKGGENV

-365 SAFYYCKKLEKFN
+365 SAFYYCKKMENFN
-378 FSNAKTLKA
+378 FSNAKILNA

-412 TSCTGLK
+412 ISCTGLK

-424 NNISKINEYAFS
+424 NNISKINEYAFT

-448 SVSNL
+448 SVSYL
-453 DSRCFYTSS
+453 DNRCFYTSS

-513 FTKVEPNPNTPD
+513 FTKVEPNPNQPD

-534 LTSNARIPNSTDI
+534 LTSNARIPNSPDI
-547 YLGYG
+547 YLGKG
-552 SSLIV
+552 GALIV
-557 NGNNPQAFGSYKQR
+557 NGDNAQTFGK
-571 MDKDDSYT
+571 YT
-579 SSLISRCNAMTSAAS
+579 QYMNIGETSSSLISRCKEMTS
-594 TIQYYF
+594 
-600 DETSSGYGCWHYVC
+600 TSSQFDFFIGATSGSGYWYYLC
-614 MPFDVKRSEIT
+614 MPFDVKRSDIIL
-625 PLNEGRAIAVRYYD
+625 PEGTAIAVRYYD

-646 GTSGNW
+646 GASGNW

-666 YIFRI
+666 YIFR
-671 NSSGFVE
+671 SSKEGNVGF
-678 LPATEETHNAIFCSD
+678 PATEETHNAIFRSE
-693 AISTPLKEYA
+693 AVSAPLVQYP

-718 YPCYYD
+718 YPCFYD
-724 IYYMDFAAPITVW
+724 IYYMDFAAPITTWDVD
-737 SISNRTYSAYSAA
+737 NRTYKAYSAT
-750 DDEFV
+750 DDNFV
-755 LMPSQAFF
+755 LTPQQAFF

-792 MRRAARSKQ
+792 MRRAARSQQ
-801 VQRKLVDVA
+801 VQRKLVDVS

-863 GAHRDGSV
+863 GAHRGGSV
-871 ALGMYLPADDAYT
+871 ALGMYLPADDAARLRRGGGD
-884 IAVDRDELGVKLL
+884 AVHLQ
-897 DYGVEVEMPYTFSA
+897 
-911 AEGYMD
+911 
-917 DRFTLTFEAPTTG
+917 
-930 INTVATD
+930 
-937 ADADNAIYTID
+937 
-948 GRRVNSTA
+948 RR
-956 QKGIYIQNHKK
+956 
-967 IVK
+967 

>member
-47 AHPWTVADGMA
+47 AHPWKVENGMA

-63 KIYDNLSSSITI
+63 KIYQYVSSSITI
-75 KFRAKGRITIKY
+75 KFTTKKPIIMRY

-96 SDYRKVYMDGNLDM
+96 NDSRRVYTDGVTQVDSY
-110 NINTANKTLTT
+110 TAYKTKATST
-121 QTHFFELDEGEH
+121 FYFGMGEH
-133 VLQLTHYHFY
+133 VFTYTHYHSY
-143 YNSNSY
+143 SVSDSY
-149 TQVLS
+149 TQVLT
-154 IGNIRFQNL
+154 IGNIRFESVE
-163 DSQYMTINLSAPGTL
+163 SQYMNIHLSAPGTL
-178 GVEALALVNTL
+178 GNEALAHVNTL
-189 PDMRYLRLTGKMNAA
+189 PEMHYLRLSGKMNAS
-204 DWNTISNMTG
+204 DWNDISKMTG
-214 LWAIDMKDVDITA
+214 LKAIDMTNVDIET
-227 IPASAFAK
+227 IPVKAFTN
-235 TSLRFIEFPAKL
+235 TSIRFIDFPTKL
-247 KTIGEKA
+247 KTIGDNA
-254 FYERPLV
+254 FDDRLLTGPL
-261 GRFVLPESLD
+261 VLPEGLD
-271 SIYSYAF
+271 SIGKEAFRKNYITEVTIPESVRAIGQSAF
-278 YKNFLTEVIIPAN
+278 YDNQFL
-291 VKYIGGYAFND
+291 K
-302 NDRLTSVTLGSGL
+302 SVTLNNRMETINRSL
-315 TEISSSCF
+315 F
-323 NNCEKL
+323 NYCKKL
-329 AVVKGGENV
+329 AVVRGGRNV
-338 KTIGSGA
+338 KIVDQSAFSG
-345 FNYCSELRSVS
+345 CDSLRIIS
-356 DLAPVTVGS
+356 DITPVTINS
-365 SAFYYCKKLEKFN
+365 SAFYNCRKLESLN
-378 FSNAKTLKA
+378 FSRIKSIGYESFYCCFGLK
-387 EAYRECNTLTD
+387 EA
-398 VDLTTVETIENRCF
+398 DLTTLTSINNRSF
-412 TSCTGLK
+412 VACTGLK
-419 KVVLG
+419 KVTLG
-424 NNISKINEYAFS
+424 NDITTIKSEAFNGC
-436 DCNALEELHIGS
+436 DALEEVVLGS
-448 SVSNL
+448 SINSLESN
-453 DSRCFYTSS
+453 CFYSTKNA
-462 SSLKKVYVTA
+462 LKRVYITA
-472 PAPPSVYNNTS
+472 PAPPAVGSA
-483 YYPFYSTSGVT
+483 PFYSPSSVT

-501 MVSYKLDNYWSQ
+501 MVSYKLDNYWSK

-534 LTSNARIPNSTDI
+534 LTSNARIPNSPDI

-552 SSLIV
+552 SALIV
-557 NGNNPQAFGSYKQR
+557 NGNNPQAFGNYKQR
-571 MDKDDSYT
+571 MDKDDTYT

-600 DETSSGYGCWHYVC
+600 DATSGSGYWHYVC

-646 GTSGNW
+646 GASGNW

-671 NSSGFVE
+671 NTSGYVE
-678 LPATEETHNAIFCSD
+678 LPATEETHNAIFRSE
-693 AISTPLKEYA
+693 AVSTPLVEYA

-718 YPCYYD
+718 YPCFYD
-724 IYYMDFAAPITVW
+724 IYHMDFAAPITVW
-737 SISNRTYSAYSAA
+737 DIKNRTYNAYSAA

-884 IAVDRDELGVKLL
+884 IAVDRDELGAKLL

>member
-27 LRALITA
+27 LRALITT

-47 AHPWTVADGMA
+47 ANPWTVADGMA
-58 SSTIG
+58 SSTVG
-63 KIYDNLSSSITI
+63 KINQNLSSTITI

-96 SDYRKVYMDGNLDM
+96 SDYREVYMDGNLDM

-121 QTHFFELDEGEH
+121 QTHFFDLDEGEH
-133 VLQLTHYHFY
+133 VLELTHYHFY
-143 YNSNSY
+143 YLSNSY
-149 TQVLS
+149 SQVLS

-235 TSLRFIEFPAKL
+235 TSLRFIEFPAQL

-254 FYERPLV
+254 FYERSLV
-261 GRFVLPESLD
+261 GRLVLPESLD

-302 NDRLTSVTLGSGL
+302 NDRLTSVTLGCGL
-315 TEISSSCF
+315 TEISNYCF
-323 NNCEKL
+323 NSCEKL

-338 KTIGSGA
+338 KTIESGA

-356 DLAPVTVGS
+356 DLAPVTVGG
-365 SAFYYCKKLEKFN
+365 SAFYCCKKLENFN
-378 FSNAKTLKA
+378 FSNAKTLKS

-398 VDLTTVETIENRCF
+398 VDLTTVETIGTRCF
-412 TSCTGLK
+412 ITCTGLK

-424 NNISKINEYAFS
+424 NNISRINEYAFT

-453 DSRCFYTSS
+453 DSRCFYTTS

-501 MVSYKLDNYWSQ
+501 MVSYKLDNYWSK

-525 KVNLYKKLE
+525 KVNIYKKLE
-534 LTSNARIPNSTDI
+534 LTSNARIPNSPDI
-547 YLGYG
+547 YIGKG
-552 SSLIV
+552 GSLIV
-557 NGNNPQAFGSYKQR
+557 NGDNAQAFGK
-571 MDKDDSYT
+571 YT
-579 SSLISRCNAMTSAAS
+579 QYMNIGETSSSLISRCKEMTSTS
-594 TIQYYF
+594 SQF
-600 DETSSGYGCWHYVC
+600 DFFIGATSGYGYWYYLC
-614 MPFDVKRSEIT
+614 MPFDVKRSDIIL
-625 PLNEGRAIAVRYYD
+625 PEGTAIAVRYYD

-646 GTSGNW
+646 GASGNW
-652 KDVPADS
+652 KDVSADA
-659 VLHMGKG
+659 VLQTGKG
-666 YIFRI
+666 YIFR
-671 NSSGFVE
+671 SSKEGDVGF
-678 LPATEETHNAIFCSD
+678 PATEETHNAIFRSE
-693 AISTPLKEYA
+693 AITTPLVEYA
-703 AVESANAGWNFVGNP
+703 AEESANAGWNLVGNP
-718 YPCYYD
+718 YPCFYD
-724 IYYMDFAAPITVW
+724 IYYMDFAAPITTWDVD
-737 SISNRTYSAYSAA
+737 NRTYKAYSAT
-750 DDEFV
+750 DDNFV
-755 LMPSQAFF
+755 LTPLQAFF
-763 VQKPSLVDAITFQPA
+763 VQKPSLVEAITFQPA

-792 MRRAARSKQ
+792 MRRAASSKQ

-810 LTCADRTDRTRV
+810 LTCTDRTDRTRV

-863 GAHRDGSV
+863 GAHRSGSV
-871 ALGMYLPADDAYT
+871 ALGMYLPADDVYT
-884 IAVDRDELGVKLL
+884 IAIDRNELGAKLL

-911 AEGYMD
+911 AEGYAD
-917 DRFTLTFEAPTTG
+917 YRFTLTFETTTTG

-937 ADADNAIYTID
+937 AKTDDAIYTID
-948 GRRVNSTA
+948 GRRVSNTDK
-956 QKGIYIQNHKK
+956 KGIYIQNHKK

>member
-27 LRALITA
+27 LRALITT

-47 AHPWTVADGMA
+47 ANPWTVADGMA
-58 SSTIG
+58 SSTVG
-63 KIYDNLSSSITI
+63 KIYKEVSSTITI

-96 SDYRKVYMDGNLDM
+96 YDYRRVYMDGSLDM
-110 NINTANKTLTT
+110 NNYATYKTLTT
-121 QTHFFELDEGEH
+121 QTHFFDLDEGEH
-133 VLQLTHYHFY
+133 VLKVTHYHNY

-189 PDMRYLRLTGKMNAA
+189 PDMRFLRLTGKMNAD
-204 DWNTISNMTG
+204 DWNTIRNMTG

-227 IPASAFAK
+227 IPANAFAK

-261 GRFVLPESLD
+261 GRLVLPESLD
-271 SIYSYAF
+271 SIYSNAF
-278 YKNFLTEVIIPAN
+278 YRNYIAEVIIPAN

-315 TEISSSCF
+315 TEVSSYCF
-323 NNCEKL
+323 NSCEKL
-329 AVVKGGENV
+329 TVVKGGENV

-365 SAFYYCKKLEKFN
+365 SAFYYCKKMENFN
-378 FSNAKTLKA
+378 FSNAKILNA

-412 TSCTGLK
+412 ISCTGLK

-424 NNISKINEYAFS
+424 NNISKINEYAFT

-448 SVSNL
+448 SVSYL
-453 DSRCFYTSS
+453 DNRCFYTSS

-513 FTKVEPNPNTPD
+513 FTKVEPNPNQPD

-534 LTSNARIPNSTDI
+534 LTSNARIPNSPDI
-547 YLGYG
+547 YLGKG
-552 SSLIV
+552 GALIV
-557 NGNNPQAFGSYKQR
+557 NGDNAQTFGK
-571 MDKDDSYT
+571 YT
-579 SSLISRCNAMTSAAS
+579 QYMNIGETSSSLISRCKEMTS
-594 TIQYYF
+594 
-600 DETSSGYGCWHYVC
+600 TSSQFDFFIGATSGSGYWYYLC
-614 MPFDVKRSEIT
+614 MPFDVKRSDIIL
-625 PLNEGRAIAVRYYD
+625 PEGTAIAVRYYD

-646 GTSGNW
+646 GASGNW

-666 YIFRI
+666 YIFR
-671 NSSGFVE
+671 SSKEGNVGF
-678 LPATEETHNAIFCSD
+678 PATEETHNAIFRSE
-693 AISTPLKEYA
+693 AVSAPLVQYP

-718 YPCYYD
+718 YPCFYD
-724 IYYMDFAAPITVW
+724 IYYMDFAAPITTWDVD
-737 SISNRTYSAYSAA
+737 NRTYKAYSAT
-750 DDEFV
+750 DDNFV
-755 LMPSQAFF
+755 LTPQQAFF

-792 MRRAARSKQ
+792 MRRAARSQQ
-801 VQRKLVDVA
+801 VQRKLVDVS

-863 GAHRDGSV
+863 GAHRGGSV

-911 AEGYMD
+911 AEGCLD

-930 INTVATD
+930 INNVATD

>member
-27 LRALITA
+27 LRALITT

-47 AHPWTVADGMA
+47 ANPWKVENGMA
-58 SSTIG
+58 STTHG
-63 KIYDNLSSSITI
+63 KTTTNVTATITI
-75 KFRAKGRITIKY
+75 KFRAKGYITFQY
-87 DFTFDPYSS
+87 SDTFDPWTND
-96 SDYRKVYMDGNLDM
+96 DYKIVKLDDV
-110 NINTANKTLTT
+110 TYANNYDKHTTLTT
-121 QTHFFELDEGEH
+121 FTHYISLEEGEH
-133 VLQLTHYHFY
+133 VLTFSHRHQ
-143 YNSNSY
+143 NSTTGNYS
-149 TQVLS
+149 QVLS
-154 IGNIRFQNL
+154 IGNIRL
-163 DSQYMTINLSAPGTL
+163 ETIESMYKTIHLSAPGTL
-178 GVEALALVNTL
+178 GNEALAHVNTL
-189 PDMRYLRLTGKMNAA
+189 PEMRALRLSGKMNAS
-204 DWNTISNMTG
+204 DWNDISKMTG
-214 LWAIDMKDVDITA
+214 LVAIDMTNVDVET
-227 IPASAFAK
+227 IPANAFTK
-235 TSLRFIEFPAKL
+235 TVIRFIDFPKTL
-247 KTIGEKA
+247 KTIGSSA
-254 FYERPLV
+254 FYDKLLTGPL
-261 GRFVLPESLD
+261 VLPEGLD
-271 SIYSYAF
+271 SIASEAF
-278 YKNFLTEVIIPAN
+278 YRNYITDVTIPASVRVIN
-291 VKYIGGYAFND
+291 SSAFRGNAS
-302 NDRLTSVTLGSGL
+302 LVSVTLGSGL
-315 TEISSSCF
+315 TSISSLCF
-323 NNCEKL
+323 YECSNL
-329 AVVKGGENV
+329 AIVKGGENV
-338 KTIGSGA
+338 KTIANNA
-345 FNYCSELRSVS
+345 FKNCKLLTSAA
-356 DLAPVTVGS
+356 DLAPVSVGDY
-365 SAFYYCKKLEKFN
+365 AFQSCEKLESFN
-378 FSNAKTLKA
+378 FSNIKTYGGEAFEYCYALK
-387 EAYRECNTLTD
+387 EADLSTATSFG
-398 VDLTTVETIENRCF
+398 VD
-412 TSCTGLK
+412 
-419 KVVLG
+419 
-424 NNISKINEYAFS
+424 
-436 DCNALEELHIGS
+436 
-448 SVSNL
+448 
-453 DSRCFYTSS
+453 CFYNCY
-462 SSLKKVYVTA
+462 SLKKVKLGDNITTIPSGAFYACHALEEVVLGSSINSLGSNCFGSDRANVLKRVYITA
-472 PAPPSVYNNTS
+472 PAPPAVGST
-483 YYPFYSTSGVT
+483 PFYSPTSVT

-501 MVSYKLDNYWSQ
+501 MVSYKLDNYWSK

-534 LTSNARIPNSTDI
+534 LTSNARIPNSPDI
-547 YLGYG
+547 FIGTG
-552 SSLIV
+552 GALIV
-557 NGNNPQAFGSYKQR
+557 NGDNPQTFGKYTQYMTIADNTSASLINRCKQ
-571 MDKDDSYT
+571 MT
-579 SSLISRCNAMTSAAS
+579 SSSSQFNFYIGATSG
-594 TIQYYF
+594 
-600 DETSSGYGCWHYVC
+600 SGYWYYLC
-614 MPFDVKRSEIT
+614 MPFDVKRSDIILPKGT
-625 PLNEGRAIAVRYYD
+625 SIAVRYYD

-646 GTSGNW
+646 GASGNW

-666 YIFRI
+666 YIFRT
-671 NSSGFVE
+671 SESVFVE
-678 LPATEETHNAIFCSD
+678 FPATEETHNAIFRSE
-693 AISTPLKEYA
+693 AVTTPLVQYA

-718 YPCYYD
+718 YTCFYD

-737 SISNRTYSAYSAA
+737 NISNSTYSAYSAA

-763 VQKPSLVDAITFQPA
+763 VQKPELVDAITFQPA

-863 GAHRDGSV
+863 GAHRSGSV
-871 ALGMYLPADDAYT
+871 ALGMYLPTDDAYT
-884 IAVDRDELGVKLL
+884 IAIDRDELGAKLL

-911 AEGYMD
+911 AEGYLD

>member
-1 MKKRIFMLAVL
+1 MKKRIFMFAVL

-27 LRALITA
+27 LRALITT

-47 AHPWTVADGMA
+47 ANPWTVADGMA
-58 SSTIG
+58 SSTVG
-63 KIYDNLSSSITI
+63 KINQNLSSTITI

-121 QTHFFELDEGEH
+121 QTHFFDLDEGEH
-133 VLQLTHYHFY
+133 VLELTHYHFY
-143 YNSNSY
+143 YLSNSY
-149 TQVLS
+149 SQVLS

-235 TSLRFIEFPAKL
+235 TSLRFIEFPAQL

-254 FYERPLV
+254 FYERFLV
-261 GRFVLPESLD
+261 GRLVLPESLD

-302 NDRLTSVTLGSGL
+302 NDRLTSVTLGCGL
-315 TEISSSCF
+315 TEISNYCF
-323 NNCEKL
+323 NSCEKL

-338 KTIGSGA
+338 KTIESGA

-356 DLAPVTVGS
+356 DLAPVTVGG
-365 SAFYYCKKLEKFN
+365 SAFYCCKKLENFN
-378 FSNAKTLKA
+378 FSNAKTLKS

-398 VDLTTVETIENRCF
+398 VDLTTVETIGTRCF
-412 TSCTGLK
+412 ITCTGLK

-424 NNISKINEYAFS
+424 NNISRINEYAFT

-453 DSRCFYTSS
+453 DSRCFYTTS

-501 MVSYKLDNYWSQ
+501 MVSYKLDNYWSK
-513 FTKVEPNPNTPD
+513 FTKVEPNPNHPD

-534 LTSNARIPNSTDI
+534 LTSNARIPNSPDI
-547 YLGYG
+547 YIGKG
-552 SSLIV
+552 GSLIV
-557 NGNNPQAFGSYKQR
+557 NGDNAQAFGK
-571 MDKDDSYT
+571 YT
-579 SSLISRCNAMTSAAS
+579 QYMNIGETSSSLISRCKEMTSTS
-594 TIQYYF
+594 SQF
-600 DETSSGYGCWHYVC
+600 DFFIGATSGYGYWYYLC
-614 MPFDVKRSEIT
+614 MPFDVKRSDIILPKGT
-625 PLNEGRAIAVRYYD
+625 SIAVRYYD

-646 GTSGNW
+646 GVGGNW
-652 KDVPADS
+652 KDVSADA
-659 VLHMGKG
+659 VLQTGKG
-666 YIFRI
+666 YIFR
-671 NSSGFVE
+671 SSKEGDVGF
-678 LPATEETHNAIFCSD
+678 PATEETHNAIFRSE
-693 AISTPLKEYA
+693 AITTPLVEYA
-703 AVESANAGWNFVGNP
+703 AEESANAGWNLVGNP
-718 YPCYYD
+718 YPCFYD
-724 IYYMDFAAPITVW
+724 IYYMDFAAPITTWDVD
-737 SISNRTYSAYSAA
+737 NRTYKAYSAT
-750 DDEFV
+750 DDNFV
-755 LMPSQAFF
+755 LTPLQAFF
-763 VQKPSLVDAITFQPA
+763 VQKPSLVEAITFQPA

-810 LTCADRTDRTRV
+810 LTCADCTDCTRI

-863 GAHRDGSV
+863 GAHRSGSV
-871 ALGMYLPADDAYT
+871 ALGMYLPADDVYT
-884 IAVDRDELGVKLL
+884 IAIDRNELGAKLL

-911 AEGYMD
+911 AEGYAD
-917 DRFTLTFEAPTTG
+917 DRFTLTFETTTTG

-937 ADADNAIYTID
+937 AKTDDAIYTID
-948 GRRVNSTA
+948 GRRVSNTDK
-956 QKGIYIQNHKK
+956 KGIYIQNHKK

>member
-47 AHPWTVADGMA
+47 ANPWKVENGMA
-58 SSTIG
+58 STTHG
-63 KIYDNLSSSITI
+63 KTTTNVTATITI
-75 KFRAKGRITIKY
+75 KFRAKGYISFRY
-87 DFTFDPYSS
+87 SDTFDPWT
-96 SDYRKVYMDGNLDM
+96 DDDFKIVKLDDVEY
-110 NINTANKTLTT
+110 ANNYDKHTTLTT
-121 QTHFFELDEGEH
+121 FLHYISLEEGEH
-133 VLQLTHYHFY
+133 VLTFSHWHR
-143 YNSNSY
+143 NSTTGNYS
-149 TQVLS
+149 QVLS
-154 IGNIRFQNL
+154 IGNIRL
-163 DSQYMTINLSAPGTL
+163 ETIESMYKTIHLSAPGTL
-178 GVEALALVNTL
+178 GNEALGHVNTL
-189 PDMRYLRLTGKMNAA
+189 PEMRALRLSGKMNAA
-204 DWNTISNMTG
+204 DWNDISKMTG
-214 LWAIDMKDVDITA
+214 LMAIDMTNVDIET
-227 IPASAFAK
+227 IPANAFTN
-235 TSLRFIEFPAKL
+235 TSIRFIDFPTKL
-247 KTIGEKA
+247 KTIGSKA
-254 FYERPLV
+254 FYYKYITGSL
-261 GRFVLPESLD
+261 VLPEGLD
-271 SIYSYAF
+271 SIASEAF
-278 YKNFLTEVIIPAN
+278 YRNNITDVTIPASVRVIN
-291 VKYIGGYAFND
+291 SSAFRD
-302 NDRLTSVTLGSGL
+302 NTSLKSVTLGSGL
-315 TEISSSCF
+315 TSISSLCF
-323 NNCEKL
+323 YGCSNL
-329 AVVKGGENV
+329 AIVKGGENV
-338 KTIGSGA
+338 KTIANNA
-345 FNYCSELRSVS
+345 FQNCKLLTSAADLTPVSVGDFAFQYCE
-356 DLAPVTVGS
+356 
-365 SAFYYCKKLEKFN
+365 KLDSFN
-378 FSNAKTLKA
+378 FSNIKTYGREAFEYCYALK
-387 EAYRECNTLTD
+387 EA
-398 VDLTTVETIENRCF
+398 DLSTATSLGIE
-412 TSCTGLK
+412 
-419 KVVLG
+419 
-424 NNISKINEYAFS
+424 
-436 DCNALEELHIGS
+436 
-448 SVSNL
+448 
-453 DSRCFYTSS
+453 CFYNCY
-462 SSLKKVYVTA
+462 SLKKVKLGDNITTIPQSAFKVCHALEEVVLGSSINSLETDCFKSDQNKLKRVYITA
-472 PAPPSVYNNTS
+472 PAPPAVGST
-483 YYPFYSTSGVT
+483 PFYSPSSVT

-501 MVSYKLDNYWSQ
+501 MVSYKLDNYWSK
-513 FTKVEPNPNTPD
+513 FTKVEPNPNQPD

-534 LTSNARIPNSTDI
+534 LTSNARIPNSPDL

-552 SSLIV
+552 SALIV
-557 NGNNPQAFGSYKQR
+557 NGNNPQAFGNYKQH
-571 MDKDDSYT
+571 MDMEDRYT

-594 TIQYYF
+594 TLQYYF
-600 DETSSGYGCWHYVC
+600 DATSSGYGCWHYVC

-625 PLNEGRAIAVRYYD
+625 PLTEGRAIAVRYYD

-646 GTSGNW
+646 GASGNW

-671 NSSGFVE
+671 NNGGSVE
-678 LPATEETHNAIFCSD
+678 LPATEETHNAIFRSD

-703 AVESANAGWNFVGNP
+703 AVESANAGWNLVGNP

-724 IYYMDFAAPITVW
+724 IYHMDFAAPITVW
-737 SISNRTYSAYSAA
+737 NISNRTYNAYSAA

-884 IAVDRDELGVKLL
+884 IAVDRDELGAKLL

-911 AEGYMD
+911 AEGYLD

>member
-1 MKKRIFMLAVL
+1 MKKRIFMFAVL

-27 LRALITA
+27 LRALITT

-47 AHPWTVADGMA
+47 ANPWTVADGMA
-58 SSTIG
+58 SSTVG
-63 KIYDNLSSSITI
+63 KINQNLSSTITI

-121 QTHFFELDEGEH
+121 QTHFFDLDEGEH
-133 VLQLTHYHFY
+133 VLELTHYHFY
-143 YNSNSY
+143 YLSNSY
-149 TQVLS
+149 SQVLS

-323 NNCEKL
+323 NNCGVL

-387 EAYRECNTLTD
+387 AAYRECNTLTD
-398 VDLTTVETIENRCF
+398 VDLTTVETIENHCF
-412 TSCTGLK
+412 ISCTGLK

-424 NNISKINEYAFS
+424 NNISKINEYAFT

-448 SVSNL
+448 SVSYL
-453 DSRCFYTSS
+453 DNRCFYTSS

-501 MVSYKLDNYWSQ
+501 MVSYKLDNYWSK

-525 KVNLYKKLE
+525 EVNLYKKLE
-534 LTSNARIPNSTDI
+534 LTSNARIPNSPDI
-547 YLGYG
+547 YLGY
-552 SSLIV
+552 SSALIV
-557 NGNNPQAFGSYKQR
+557 NGNNPQVFGNYKQR
-571 MDKDDSYT
+571 MDKDDSWT

-594 TIQYYF
+594 TIEYYF
-600 DETSSGYGCWHYVC
+600 DATSGSGYWHYVC
-614 MPFDVKRSEIT
+614 MPFDVKRSDIT
-625 PLNEGRAIAVRYYD
+625 PLRGEGIAVRYYD

-646 GTSGNW
+646 GASGNW
-652 KDVPADS
+652 KDVPADA
-659 VLHMGKG
+659 VLQKGKG
-666 YIFRI
+666 YIFRT
-671 NSSGFVE
+671 SGSAFVE
-678 LPATEETHNAIFCSD
+678 FPATEETHNDIFRSEAIT
-693 AISTPLKEYA
+693 TPLVQYP

-763 VQKPSLVDAITFQPA
+763 VQKPELVDAITFQPA

-792 MRRAARSKQ
+792 KRRAARSKQ

-863 GAHRDGSV
+863 GAHRGGSV
-871 ALGMYLPADDAYT
+871 ALGMYLPADDTYT
-884 IAVDRDELGVKLL
+884 IAIDRDELGAKLL

-911 AEGYMD
+911 AEGYAD
-917 DRFTLTFEAPTTG
+917 DRFTITFETSTTG

-937 ADADNAIYTID
+937 AKTDDAIYTID

>member
-27 LRALITA
+27 LRALITT

-47 AHPWTVADGMA
+47 ANPWKVENGMA
-58 SSTIG
+58 STTHG
-63 KIYDNLSSSITI
+63 KTTTNVTATITI
-75 KFRAKGRITIKY
+75 KFRAKGYISFRY
-87 DFTFDPYSS
+87 SDTFDPWT
-96 SDYRKVYMDGNLDM
+96 DDDFKIVKLDDVEY
-110 NINTANKTLTT
+110 ANNYDKHTSLTT
-121 QTHFFELDEGEH
+121 FLHYISLEEGEH
-133 VLQLTHYHFY
+133 VLTFSHWHK
-143 YNSNSY
+143 NSTTGNYS
-149 TQVLS
+149 QVLS
-154 IGNIRFQNL
+154 IGNIRL
-163 DSQYMTINLSAPGTL
+163 ETIESMYKTIHLSAPGTL
-178 GVEALALVNTL
+178 GVEALSHVNTL
-189 PDMRYLRLTGKMNAA
+189 PEMRALRLSGKMNAS
-204 DWNTISNMTG
+204 DWNDISKMTG
-214 LWAIDMKDVDITA
+214 LMAIDMTNVDIET
-227 IPASAFAK
+227 IPASAFTN
-235 TSLRFIEFPAKL
+235 TSIRFIDFPTKL
-247 KTIGEKA
+247 KTIGSKA
-254 FYERPLV
+254 FYYKYITGSL
-261 GRFVLPESLD
+261 VLPEGLD
-271 SIYSYAF
+271 SIASEAF
-278 YKNFLTEVIIPAN
+278 YRNNITDVTIPASVRVIN
-291 VKYIGGYAFND
+291 SSAFRD
-302 NDRLTSVTLGSGL
+302 NTSLKSVTLGSGL
-315 TEISSSCF
+315 TSISSLCF
-323 NNCEKL
+323 YGCSNL
-329 AVVKGGENV
+329 AIVKGGENV
-338 KTIGSGA
+338 KTIANNA
-345 FNYCSELRSVS
+345 FQNCKLLTSAADLTPVSVGDFAFQYCE
-356 DLAPVTVGS
+356 
-365 SAFYYCKKLEKFN
+365 KLDSFN
-378 FSNAKTLKA
+378 FSNIKTYGREAFEYCYALK
-387 EAYRECNTLTD
+387 EA
-398 VDLTTVETIENRCF
+398 DLSTATSLGIE
-412 TSCTGLK
+412 
-419 KVVLG
+419 
-424 NNISKINEYAFS
+424 
-436 DCNALEELHIGS
+436 
-448 SVSNL
+448 
-453 DSRCFYTSS
+453 CFYNCY
-462 SSLKKVYVTA
+462 SLKKVKLGDNITTIPQSAFKVCHALEEVVLGSSINSLGSDCFYSDKNALKRVYITA
-472 PAPPSVYNNTS
+472 PAPPAVNGS
-483 YYPFYSTSGVT
+483 PFYSPSRVT

-534 LTSNARIPNSTDI
+534 LTSNARIPNSPDM
-547 YLGYG
+547 YLGGG

-557 NGNNPQAFGSYKQR
+557 NGNNPQVFGSYKQR
-571 MDKDDSYT
+571 LQQDEEYT

-594 TIQYYF
+594 TLQYY
-600 DETSSGYGCWHYVC
+600 SSYRNWNYVC
-614 MPFDVKRSEIT
+614 MPFDVKRSDIKM
-625 PLNEGRAIAVRYYD
+625 LSNSGIAVRYYD

-646 GTSGNW
+646 GASGNW

-666 YIFRI
+666 YIFRT
-671 NSSGFVE
+671 SEYVFVE
-678 LPATEETHNAIFCSD
+678 FPATEETHNAIFRSE
-693 AISTPLKEYA
+693 AVTTPLVQYA

-718 YPCYYD
+718 YTCFYD

-737 SISNRTYSAYSAA
+737 NISNSTYSAYSAA

-763 VQKPSLVDAITFQPA
+763 VQKPELVDAITFQPA

-863 GAHRDGSV
+863 GAHLGGSV

>member
-27 LRALITA
+27 LRALITT

-47 AHPWTVADGMA
+47 ANPWTVADGMA
-58 SSTIG
+58 STTHG
-63 KIYDNLSSSITI
+63 KTTTNVTATITI
-75 KFRAKGRITIKY
+75 KFRAKGYITFQY
-87 DFTFDPYSS
+87 SDTFDPWTND
-96 SDYRKVYMDGNLDM
+96 DYKIVKLDDV
-110 NINTANKTLTT
+110 TYANNYDKHTTLTT
-121 QTHFFELDEGEH
+121 FTHYISLEEGEH
-133 VLQLTHYHFY
+133 VLTFSHRHQ
-143 YNSNSY
+143 NSTTGNYS
-149 TQVLS
+149 QVLS
-154 IGNIRFQNL
+154 IGNIRL
-163 DSQYMTINLSAPGTL
+163 ETIESMYKTIHLSAPGTL
-178 GVEALALVNTL
+178 GNEALSHVNTL
-189 PDMRYLRLTGKMNAA
+189 PEVRALRLSGKMNAS
-204 DWNTISNMTG
+204 DWNDISKMTG
-214 LWAIDMKDVDITA
+214 LTAIDMTNVDIET
-227 IPASAFAK
+227 IPASAFTNTAI
-235 TSLRFIEFPAKL
+235 RFIDFPKTL
-247 KTIGEKA
+247 KTIGNNA
-254 FYERPLV
+254 FYDKFLTGPL
-261 GRFVLPESLD
+261 VLPEGLD
-271 SIYSYAF
+271 SIASEAF
-278 YKNFLTEVIIPAN
+278 YRNYITDVTIPASVRVIN
-291 VKYIGGYAFND
+291 SSAFRGNTS
-302 NDRLTSVTLGSGL
+302 LQSVTLGSGL
-315 TEISSSCF
+315 TSISSLCF
-323 NNCEKL
+323 YECSNL
-329 AVVKGGENV
+329 AIVKGGENI
-338 KTIGSGA
+338 KTIGGNA
-345 FNYCSELRSVS
+345 FKNCKLLTSAA
-356 DLAPVTVGS
+356 DLAPVSVGDYAFQTCEKLDSFNFSNIKTYGREAFEYCYALKEADLSTATSLGIECFYNCYSLKKVKLGDNITTIPS
-365 SAFYYCKKLEKFN
+365 SAFYACHALE
-378 FSNAKTLKA
+378 
-387 EAYRECNTLTD
+387 E
-398 VDLTTVETIENRCF
+398 
-412 TSCTGLK
+412 
-419 KVVLG
+419 VVLG
-424 NNISKINEYAFS
+424 SSINS
-436 DCNALEELHIGS
+436 LE
-448 SVSNL
+448 SN
-453 DSRCFYTSS
+453 CFYSDQNK
-462 SSLKKVYVTA
+462 LKRVYITA
-472 PAPPSVYNNTS
+472 PAPPAVGSA
-483 YYPFYSTSGVT
+483 PFYSPTSIT

-501 MVSYKLDNYWSQ
+501 MVSYKLDNYWSK
-513 FTKVEPNPNTPD
+513 FTKVEPNPNQPD

-534 LTSNARIPNSTDI
+534 LTSNARIPNSPDI

-552 SSLIV
+552 SALIV

-579 SSLISRCNAMTSAAS
+579 SSLISRCNAITSAAS

-600 DETSSGYGCWHYVC
+600 DATSGSGYWHYVC
-614 MPFDVKRSEIT
+614 MPFDVKRSAIA
-625 PLNEGRAIAVRYYD
+625 PLSNVGIAVRYYD

-646 GTSGNW
+646 GASGNW

-666 YIFRI
+666 YIFRT
-671 NSSGFVE
+671 SSSAFVE
-678 LPATEETHNAIFCSD
+678 FPATEETHNAIFRSE
-693 AISTPLKEYA
+693 AVSAPLVQYA

-763 VQKPSLVDAITFQPA
+763 VQKPELVDAITFQPA

-792 MRRAARSKQ
+792 MRRAARSQQ
-801 VQRKLVDVA
+801 VQRKLVDVS

-863 GAHRDGSV
+863 GAHLGGSV

-911 AEGYMD
+911 AEGCLD

-930 INTVATD
+930 INIVATD

>member
-27 LRALITA
+27 LRALITT
-34 SDDIEVTE
+34 SDGIEVTE

-47 AHPWTVADGMA
+47 ANPWTVADGMA
-58 SSTIG
+58 SSTVG
-63 KIYDNLSSSITI
+63 KIYKEVSSTITI

-96 SDYRKVYMDGNLDM
+96 YDYRRVYMDGSLDM
-110 NINTANKTLTT
+110 NNYATYKTLTT
-121 QTHFFELDEGEH
+121 QTHFFDLDEGEH
-133 VLQLTHYHFY
+133 VLKVTHYHNY

-189 PDMRYLRLTGKMNAA
+189 PDMRFLRLTGKMNAD
-204 DWNTISNMTG
+204 DWNTIRNMTG

-227 IPASAFAK
+227 IPANAFAK

-261 GRFVLPESLD
+261 GRLVLPESLD
-271 SIYSYAF
+271 SIYSNAF
-278 YKNFLTEVIIPAN
+278 YRNYIAEVIIPAN

-315 TEISSSCF
+315 TEVSSYCF
-323 NNCEKL
+323 NSCEKL
-329 AVVKGGENV
+329 TVVKGGENV

-365 SAFYYCKKLEKFN
+365 SAFYYCKKMENFN
-378 FSNAKTLKA
+378 FSNAKILNA

-412 TSCTGLK
+412 ISCTGLK

-424 NNISKINEYAFS
+424 NNISKINEYAFT

-448 SVSNL
+448 SVSYL
-453 DSRCFYTSS
+453 DNRCFYTSS
-462 SSLKKVYVTA
+462 SLLKKVYVTA

-483 YYPFYSTSGVT
+483 YYPFYSTSGIT

-513 FTKVEPNPNTPD
+513 FTKVEPNPNQPD

-534 LTSNARIPNSTDI
+534 LTSNARIPNSPDI
-547 YLGYG
+547 YLGKG
-552 SSLIV
+552 GALIV
-557 NGNNPQAFGSYKQR
+557 NGDNAQTFGK
-571 MDKDDSYT
+571 YT
-579 SSLISRCNAMTSAAS
+579 QYMNIGETSSSLISRCKEMTS
-594 TIQYYF
+594 
-600 DETSSGYGCWHYVC
+600 TSSQFDFFIGATSGSGYWYYLC
-614 MPFDVKRSEIT
+614 MPFDVKRSDIIL
-625 PLNEGRAIAVRYYD
+625 PEGTAIAVRYYD

-646 GTSGNW
+646 GASGNW

-666 YIFRI
+666 YIFR
-671 NSSGFVE
+671 SSKEGNVGF
-678 LPATEETHNAIFCSD
+678 PATEETHNAIFRNT
-693 AISTPLKEYA
+693 AVSTPLVEYA
-703 AVESANAGWNFVGNP
+703 AVESANAGWNLVGNP
-718 YPCYYD
+718 YPCFYD
-724 IYYMDFAAPITVW
+724 IYYMDFAAPITTWDVD
-737 SISNRTYSAYSAA
+737 NRTYKAYSAA
-750 DDEFV
+750 DDNFV
-755 LMPSQAFF
+755 LTPQQAFF

-792 MRRAARSKQ
+792 MRRAARSQQ
-801 VQRKLVDVA
+801 VQRKLVDVV

-863 GAHRDGSV
+863 GAHRGGSV

-911 AEGYMD
+911 AEGCLD

>member
-47 AHPWTVADGMA
+47 ANPWTVADGMA
-58 SSTIG
+58 SSTVG
-63 KIYDNLSSSITI
+63 KLRQYVSSSITI
-75 KFRAKGRITIKY
+75 KFTTKKPIIMRY

-96 SDYRKVYMDGNLDM
+96 NDSRKVYIDGVAQVDSY
-110 NINTANKTLTT
+110 AAFKTKATST
-121 QTHFFELDEGEH
+121 FYFGMDEGEH
-133 VLQLTHYHFY
+133 VFTYTHYHSY
-143 YNSNSY
+143 SVSDSY
-149 TQVLS
+149 TQVLT
-154 IGNIRFQNL
+154 IGNIRFESVE
-163 DSQYMTINLSAPGTL
+163 SQYMNIHLSAPGTL
-178 GVEALALVNTL
+178 GNEALAHVNTL
-189 PDMRYLRLTGKMNAA
+189 PEMRFLRLSGKMNAS
-204 DWNTISNMTG
+204 DWNDISKMTG
-214 LWAIDMKDVDITA
+214 LTAIDMTNVDIET
-227 IPASAFAK
+227 IPVNAFTN
-235 TSLRFIEFPAKL
+235 TSIRFIDFPTKL
-247 KTIGEKA
+247 KTIGDNA
-254 FYERPLV
+254 FDNRFLTGPL
-261 GRFVLPESLD
+261 VLPEGLD
-271 SIYSYAF
+271 SIGKEAFQKNFITEVTIPESVRAIGQSAF
-278 YKNFLTEVIIPAN
+278 YYNQSLK
-291 VKYIGGYAFND
+291 
-302 NDRLTSVTLGSGL
+302 SVTLNNSMETINRSL
-315 TEISSSCF
+315 FNSC
-323 NNCEKL
+323 NKL
-329 AVVKGGENV
+329 AVVRGGRNV
-338 KTIGSGA
+338 KIVDQSA
-345 FNYCSELRSVS
+345 FAGCDSLRSIS
-356 DLAPVTVGS
+356 DITPVTINS
-365 SAFYYCKKLEKFN
+365 SAFYNCRKLESLN
-378 FSNAKTLKA
+378 FSRIKSIGYESFYYCFGLK
-387 EAYRECNTLTD
+387 EA
-398 VDLTTVETIENRCF
+398 DLTTLTSINNRSF
-412 TSCTGLK
+412 IACTGLK
-419 KVVLG
+419 KVTLG
-424 NNISKINEYAFS
+424 NDITTIKSEAFGTC
-436 DCNALEELHIGS
+436 DALEEVVLGS
-448 SVSNL
+448 SINSLESN
-453 DSRCFYTSS
+453 CFYSTKNA
-462 SSLKKVYVTA
+462 LKRVYITA
-472 PAPPSVYNNTS
+472 PAPPAVGSA
-483 YYPFYSTSGVT
+483 PFYSPSSVT

-501 MVSYKLDNYWSQ
+501 MVSYKLDNYWSK
-513 FTKVEPNPNTPD
+513 FTKVETNPNQPD

-534 LTSNARIPNSTDI
+534 LTSNARIPNSPDI
-547 YLGYG
+547 FIGKG
-552 SSLIV
+552 GALIV
-557 NGNNPQAFGSYKQR
+557 NGDNPQTFGKYTQYMTIADNTSASLINRCKQ
-571 MDKDDSYT
+571 MT
-579 SSLISRCNAMTSAAS
+579 SSSSQFNFYIGATSG
-594 TIQYYF
+594 
-600 DETSSGYGCWHYVC
+600 SGYWYYLC
-614 MPFDVKRSEIT
+614 MPFDVKRSDIILPKGT
-625 PLNEGRAIAVRYYD
+625 SIAVRYYD

-646 GTSGNW
+646 GASGNW

-659 VLHMGKG
+659 VLHMGKA
-666 YIFRI
+666 YIFRS
-671 NSSGFVE
+671 NSSGNVGF
-678 LPATEETHNAIFCSD
+678 PATEETHNAIFRSE
-693 AISTPLKEYA
+693 AVSAPLVQYP

-718 YPCYYD
+718 YPCFYD
-724 IYYMDFAAPITVW
+724 IYYMDFAAPITAWDVD
-737 SISNRTYSAYSAA
+737 NRTYKAYSAA
-750 DDEFV
+750 DDNFV
-755 LMPSQAFF
+755 LSPLQAFF
-763 VQKPSLVDAITFQPA
+763 VQKPELVDAITFQPA

-884 IAVDRDELGVKLL
+884 IAVDRDELGAKLL

>member
-47 AHPWTVADGMA
+47 ANPWTVADGMA
-58 SSTIG
+58 SSTVG
-63 KIYDNLSSSITI
+63 KLSKTVSSTITI
-75 KFRAKGRITIKY
+75 KFKATGRTTIKY
-87 DFTFDPYSS
+87 DFTFDPYPGV
-96 SDYRKVYMDGNLDM
+96 DYRIISMDGVEEVN
-110 NINTANKTLTT
+110 NYTASKTKTT
-121 QTHFFELDEGEH
+121 QTHFFYLDEGEH
-133 VLQLTHYHFY
+133 EFKFTHDHNYSTST
-143 YNSNSY
+143 NY
-149 TQVLS
+149 TQVFS
-154 IGNIRFQNL
+154 VGNICIKSIE
-163 DSQYMTINLSAPGTL
+163 SQYMTINLSAPGTL
-178 GVEALALVNTL
+178 GVEALSHVNTL
-189 PDMRYLRLTGKMNAA
+189 PEMHYLRLTGKMNAS
-204 DWNTISNMTG
+204 DWNDISKMTG
-214 LWAIDMKDVDITA
+214 LYAIDMTNADIET
-227 IPASAFAK
+227 IPASAFTKPAI
-235 TSLRFIEFPAKL
+235 RFIDFPTKL
-247 KTIGEKA
+247 KTIGDNA
-254 FYERPLV
+254 FDNRFLTGPL
-261 GRFVLPESLD
+261 VLPEGLD
-271 SIYSYAF
+271 SIGKEAF
-278 YKNFLTEVIIPAN
+278 QKNYITEVTIPES
-291 VKYIGGYAFND
+291 VRGIGQAAFFD
-302 NDRLTSVTLGSGL
+302 NQYLQSATLNNNMETIVRSL
-315 TEISSSCF
+315 F
-323 NNCEKL
+323 NNCKKL
-329 AVVKGGENV
+329 AVVHGGTNV
-338 KTIGSGA
+338 KNIVYRA
-345 FNYCSELRSVS
+345 FWGCDSLRSIKDVV
-356 DLAPVTVGS
+356 PVTIDRE
-365 SAFYYCKKLEKFN
+365 AFYNCKKLDSIN
-378 FSNAKTLKA
+378 FSRIKSIGYESFYQCYGLK
-387 EAYRECNTLTD
+387 EA
-398 VDLTTVETIENRCF
+398 DLTTL
-412 TSCTGLK
+412 TSIDRSFAGCTGIK
-419 KVVLG
+419 KVMLGNDITTIKSDAFYNCHALEEVVLG
-424 NNISKINEYAFS
+424 SSINSLETDCFKS
-436 DCNALEELHIGS
+436 DQNK
-448 SVSNL
+448 
-453 DSRCFYTSS
+453 
-462 SSLKKVYVTA
+462 LKRVYITA
-472 PAPPSVYNNTS
+472 PAPPAVGST
-483 YYPFYSTSGVT
+483 PFYSPSSVT

-501 MVSYKLDNYWSQ
+501 MVSYKLDNYWSK

-534 LTSNARIPNSTDI
+534 LTSNARIPNSPDI

-557 NGNNPQAFGSYKQR
+557 NGNNPQAFGRYKQR
-571 MDKDDSYT
+571 MDKDDSWT

-594 TIQYYF
+594 TIEYYF
-600 DETSSGYGCWHYVC
+600 DATSSGYGCWHYVC

-646 GTSGNW
+646 GASGNW
-652 KDVPADS
+652 KDVPADA
-659 VLHMGKG
+659 VLQKGKG
-666 YIFRI
+666 YIFRT
-671 NSSGFVE
+671 SDWAFVE
-678 LPATEETHNAIFCSD
+678 FPATEETHNDIFRSE
-693 AISTPLKEYA
+693 AVTTPLVQYP

-718 YPCYYD
+718 YPCFYD

-737 SISNRTYSAYSAA
+737 NISNRTYNAYSAA

-848 QIYTIAGADQLAVNE
+848 QVYTIAGADQLAVNE

-911 AEGYMD
+911 AEGYLD

>member
-27 LRALITA
+27 LRALITT

-96 SDYRKVYMDGNLDM
+96 SDYRKVYMDGNLDI

-178 GVEALALVNTL
+178 GNEALAHVSTL
-189 PDMRYLRLTGKMNAA
+189 PEMHYLRLSGKMNAS
-204 DWNTISNMTG
+204 DWNDISKMTG
-214 LWAIDMKDVDITA
+214 LTAIDMTNVDIET
-227 IPASAFAK
+227 IPVKAFTN
-235 TSLRFIEFPAKL
+235 TSIRFVDLPTKL
-247 KTIGEKA
+247 KTIGDNA
-254 FYERPLV
+254 FDDRLLTGPL
-261 GRFVLPESLD
+261 VLPEGLD
-271 SIYSYAF
+271 SIGKEAFQKNFITEVTIPESVRAIGQSAF
-278 YKNFLTEVIIPAN
+278 YYNQSLK
-291 VKYIGGYAFND
+291 
-302 NDRLTSVTLGSGL
+302 SVTLNNSIETINRSL
-315 TEISSSCF
+315 FNSC
-323 NNCEKL
+323 NKL
-329 AVVKGGENV
+329 AVVRGGKNV
-338 KTIGSGA
+338 RIVDQSA
-345 FNYCSELRSVS
+345 FAGCDSLRSIS
-356 DLAPVTVGS
+356 DITPVTINS
-365 SAFYYCKKLEKFN
+365 SAFYNCRKLESLN
-378 FSNAKTLKA
+378 FSRIKSIGYESFYNCFGLK
-387 EAYRECNTLTD
+387 EA
-398 VDLTTVETIENRCF
+398 DLTTL
-412 TSCTGLK
+412 TSIYGRSFIGCTGLK
-419 KVVLG
+419 KVTFG
-424 NNISKINEYAFS
+424 NDITTIKSDAFNGC
-436 DCNALEELHIGS
+436 DALEEVVLGS
-448 SVSNL
+448 SINSLESN
-453 DSRCFYTSS
+453 CFYSTKNA
-462 SSLKKVYVTA
+462 LKRVYITA
-472 PAPPSVYNNTS
+472 PAPPAVGSA
-483 YYPFYSTSGVT
+483 PFYSPSSVT

-501 MVSYKLDNYWSQ
+501 MVSYKLDNYWSK
-513 FTKVEPNPNTPD
+513 FTKVETNPNQPD

-534 LTSNARIPNSTDI
+534 LTSNARIPNSPDI
-547 YLGYG
+547 YLGSG

-557 NGNNPQAFGSYKQR
+557 NGNNAQAFGNYKQR
-571 MDKDDSYT
+571 MDKDDTYT

-594 TIQYYF
+594 TIEYYF
-600 DETSSGYGCWHYVC
+600 DATSGSGYWHYVC

-625 PLNEGRAIAVRYYD
+625 PLTEGRAIAVRYYD

-646 GTSGNW
+646 GASGNW

-678 LPATEETHNAIFCSD
+678 LPATEETHNAIFRSD

-724 IYYMDFAAPITVW
+724 IYHMDFAAPITVW
-737 SISNRTYSAYSAA
+737 SISNRTYSAYSAT

-763 VQKPSLVDAITFQPA
+763 VQKPELVDAITFQPA

>member
-58 SSTIG
+58 SSTVG
-63 KIYDNLSSSITI
+63 KLNQYVSSSITI
-75 KFRAKGRITIKY
+75 KFTTKKPIIMRY

-96 SDYRKVYMDGNLDM
+96 NDYRRVYIDGVEKVNNY
-110 NINTANKTLTT
+110 TAYKTKATST
-121 QTHFFELDEGEH
+121 YYFGMGEH
-133 VLQLTHYHFY
+133 VFTYNHYHSY
-143 YNSNSY
+143 SVSDSY
-149 TQVLS
+149 TQVLT
-154 IGNIRFQNL
+154 IGNIRFESVE
-163 DSQYMTINLSAPGTL
+163 SQYMTINLSAPGTL
-178 GVEALALVNTL
+178 GVEALSHVNTL
-189 PDMRYLRLTGKMNAA
+189 PEMRFLRLSGKMNAS
-204 DWNTISNMTG
+204 DWNDISKMTG
-214 LWAIDMKDVDITA
+214 LTAIDMTNVDIET
-227 IPASAFAK
+227 IPASAF
-235 TSLRFIEFPAKL
+235 TNTWIHFIDFPTKL
-247 KTIGEKA
+247 KTIGDNA
-254 FYERPLV
+254 FDNRFLTGPL
-261 GRFVLPESLD
+261 VLPEGLD
-271 SIYSYAF
+271 SIGKEAFQKNYITEVTIPESVRAIGVTAF
-278 YKNFLTEVIIPAN
+278 Y
-291 VKYIGGYAFND
+291 D
-302 NDRLTSVTLGSGL
+302 NQSLKSVTLNNSM
-315 TEISSSCF
+315 ESISQSLF
-323 NNCEKL
+323 NYCQKL
-329 AVVKGGENV
+329 AVVHGGKNV
-338 KTIGSGA
+338 KIVNLSA
-345 FNYCSELRSVS
+345 FSNCDSLRSIS
-356 DLAPVTVGS
+356 DITPVTINS
-365 SAFYYCKKLEKFN
+365 SAFYNCRKLESLN
-378 FSNAKTLKA
+378 FSRIKSIGYESFYNCFGLK
-387 EAYRECNTLTD
+387 EA
-398 VDLTTVETIENRCF
+398 DLTTL
-412 TSCTGLK
+412 TSIDRRSFIGCTGLK
-419 KVVLG
+419 KVTFG
-424 NNISKINEYAFS
+424 NGITTIKSSSFYN
-436 DCNALEELHIGS
+436 CQALEEVILGS
-448 SVSNL
+448 SINSL
-453 DSRCFYTSS
+453 ESDCFYSDKNA
-462 SSLKKVYVTA
+462 LKRVYITA
-472 PAPPSVYNNTS
+472 PAPPAVNGS
-483 YYPFYSTSGVT
+483 PFYSPSRVT

-513 FTKVEPNPNTPD
+513 FTKVEPNPNQPD

-534 LTSNARIPNSTDI
+534 LTSNARIPNSPDM
-547 YLGYG
+547 YLGGG

-557 NGNNPQAFGSYKQR
+557 NGNNPQVFGNYKQH
-571 MDKDDSYT
+571 MDMEDRYT

-594 TIQYYF
+594 TLQYYF
-600 DETSSGYGCWHYVC
+600 DATSSGYGCWHYVC

-625 PLNEGRAIAVRYYD
+625 PLTEGRAIAVRYYD

-646 GTSGNW
+646 GASGNW

-671 NSSGFVE
+671 NNGGSVE
-678 LPATEETHNAIFCSD
+678 LPATEETHNAIFRSD

-718 YPCYYD
+718 YPCFYD

-737 SISNRTYSAYSAA
+737 NISNRTYNAYSAA

-863 GAHRDGSV
+863 GAHRGGSV

-884 IAVDRDELGVKLL
+884 IAVDRDELGAKLL

-911 AEGYMD
+911 AEGYLD

>member
-27 LRALITA
+27 LRALITT

-47 AHPWTVADGMA
+47 ANPWKVENGMA
-58 SSTIG
+58 STTHG
-63 KIYDNLSSSITI
+63 KTTTNVTATITI
-75 KFRAKGRITIKY
+75 KFRAKGYITFQY
-87 DFTFDPYSS
+87 SDTFDPWTND
-96 SDYRKVYMDGNLDM
+96 DYKIVKLDDV
-110 NINTANKTLTT
+110 TYANNYDKHTTLTT
-121 QTHFFELDEGEH
+121 FTHYISLEEGEH
-133 VLQLTHYHFY
+133 VLTFSHRHQ
-143 YNSNSY
+143 NSTTGNYS
-149 TQVLS
+149 QVLS
-154 IGNIRFQNL
+154 IGNIRL
-163 DSQYMTINLSAPGTL
+163 ETIESMYKTIHLSAPGTL
-178 GVEALALVNTL
+178 GNEALGHVNTL
-189 PDMRYLRLTGKMNAA
+189 PEMRALRLSGKMNAS
-204 DWNTISNMTG
+204 DWNDISKMTG
-214 LWAIDMKDVDITA
+214 LVAIDMTNVDVET
-227 IPASAFAK
+227 IPANAFTK
-235 TSLRFIEFPAKL
+235 TVIRFIDFPKTL
-247 KTIGEKA
+247 KTIGSSA
-254 FYERPLV
+254 FYDKLLTGPL
-261 GRFVLPESLD
+261 VLPEGLD
-271 SIYSYAF
+271 SIASEAF
-278 YKNFLTEVIIPAN
+278 YRNYITDVTIPASVRVIN
-291 VKYIGGYAFND
+291 SSAFRGNAS
-302 NDRLTSVTLGSGL
+302 LVSVTLGSGL
-315 TEISSSCF
+315 TSISSTCF
-323 NNCEKL
+323 YECSNL
-329 AVVKGGENV
+329 AIVKGGENV
-338 KTIGSGA
+338 KTIANNA
-345 FNYCSELRSVS
+345 FKNCKLLTSAA
-356 DLAPVTVGS
+356 DLAPISVGDY
-365 SAFYYCKKLEKFN
+365 AFQSCEKLESFN
-378 FSNAKTLKA
+378 FSNIKTYGREAFEYCYALK
-387 EAYRECNTLTD
+387 EA
-398 VDLTTVETIENRCF
+398 DLSTATSLGIE
-412 TSCTGLK
+412 
-419 KVVLG
+419 
-424 NNISKINEYAFS
+424 
-436 DCNALEELHIGS
+436 
-448 SVSNL
+448 
-453 DSRCFYTSS
+453 CFYNCY
-462 SSLKKVYVTA
+462 SLKKVKLGDNITTIPQSAFKVCHALEEVVLGSSINSLGSDCFYSDKNALKRVYITA
-472 PAPPSVYNNTS
+472 PAPPAVNGS
-483 YYPFYSTSGVT
+483 PFYSPSRVT

-534 LTSNARIPNSTDI
+534 LTSNARIPNSPDM
-547 YLGYG
+547 YLGGG

-557 NGNNPQAFGSYKQR
+557 NGNNPQVFGSYKQR
-571 MDKDDSYT
+571 LQQDEEYT

-594 TIQYYF
+594 TLQYY
-600 DETSSGYGCWHYVC
+600 SSYRNWNYVC
-614 MPFDVKRSEIT
+614 MPFDVKRSDIKM
-625 PLNEGRAIAVRYYD
+625 LSNSGIAVRYYD

-646 GTSGNW
+646 GASGNW

-666 YIFRI
+666 YIFRT
-671 NSSGFVE
+671 SEYVFVE
-678 LPATEETHNAIFCSD
+678 FPATEETHNAIFRSE
-693 AISTPLKEYA
+693 AVTTPLVQYA

-718 YPCYYD
+718 YTCFYD

-737 SISNRTYSAYSAA
+737 NISNSTYNAYSAA

-763 VQKPSLVDAITFQPA
+763 VQKPELVDAITFQPA

-810 LTCADRTDRTRV
+810 LTCADRADRTRV

-863 GAHRDGSV
+863 GAHRGGSV

-937 ADADNAIYTID
+937 ADADNDIYTID

>member
-27 LRALITA
+27 LRALITTS
-34 SDDIEVTE
+34 SDVEVTE

-47 AHPWTVADGMA
+47 ANPWTVADGMA

-63 KIYDNLSSSITI
+63 KTNEYLRSTITV
-75 KFRAKGRITIKY
+75 KFKAKGRTAIAY
-87 DFTFDPYSS
+87 DSTFDPYSS
-96 SDYRKVYMDGNLDM
+96 YDYRIVTVDGVNKVYDY
-110 NINTANKTLTT
+110 NTYKTKTT
-121 QTHFFELDEGEH
+121 ATYFFAFDEGEH
-133 VLQLTHYHFY
+133 VLQFTQSHNTYT
-143 YNSNSY
+143 SSSY
-149 TQVLS
+149 SQVFS
-154 IGNIRFQNL
+154 VGNICIKSIE
-163 DSQYMTINLSAPGTL
+163 SQYMTINLSAPGTL
-178 GVEALALVNTL
+178 GVEALSHVNTL
-189 PDMRYLRLTGKMNAA
+189 PEMHYLRLTGKMNAS
-204 DWNTISNMTG
+204 DWNDISKMTG
-214 LWAIDMKDVDITA
+214 LYAIDMTNADIET
-227 IPASAFAK
+227 IPASAFTK
-235 TSLRFIEFPAKL
+235 TAIRFVDLPTKL
-247 KTIGEKA
+247 KTIGDNA
-254 FYERPLV
+254 FDNRYLTGPL
-261 GRFVLPESLD
+261 VLPEGLD
-271 SIYSYAF
+271 SIGKEAFQHNYITEVTIPASVRGIGQAAF
-278 YKNFLTEVIIPAN
+278 Y
-291 VKYIGGYAFND
+291 D
-302 NDRLTSVTLGSGL
+302 NQYLQSATLNNNMETIVRSL
-315 TEISSSCF
+315 F
-323 NNCEKL
+323 NNCKKL
-329 AVVKGGENV
+329 AVVHGGKNV
-338 KTIGSGA
+338 KNIVYRA
-345 FNYCSELRSVS
+345 FYGCDSLRSIKDVV
-356 DLAPVTVGS
+356 PVTIDRE
-365 SAFYYCKKLEKFN
+365 AFYNCQKLDSIN
-378 FSNAKTLKA
+378 FSRIKSIGYSSFYQCYSLK
-387 EAYRECNTLTD
+387 EA
-398 VDLTTVETIENRCF
+398 DLTTL
-412 TSCTGLK
+412 TSIDNSSFIACTGLK
-419 KVVLG
+419 KVTFG
-424 NNISKINEYAFS
+424 NDITTIKSNAFYL
-436 DCNALEELHIGS
+436 CHALEEVVLGS
-448 SVSNL
+448 SINSLETN
-453 DSRCFYTSS
+453 CFYSDQNK
-462 SSLKKVYVTA
+462 LKRVYITA
-472 PAPPSVYNNTS
+472 PAPPAVGSA
-483 YYPFYSTSGVT
+483 PFYSPTSIT

-501 MVSYKLDNYWSQ
+501 MVSYKLDNYWSK
-513 FTKVEPNPNTPD
+513 FTKVEPNPNQPD

-534 LTSNARIPNSTDI
+534 LTSNARIPNSPDI

-552 SSLIV
+552 SALIV

-579 SSLISRCNAMTSAAS
+579 SSLISRCNAITSAAS

-600 DETSSGYGCWHYVC
+600 DATSGSGYWHYVC
-614 MPFDVKRSEIT
+614 MPFDVKRSAIA
-625 PLNEGRAIAVRYYD
+625 PLSNVGIAVRYYD

-646 GTSGNW
+646 GASGNW

-666 YIFRI
+666 YIFRT
-671 NSSGFVE
+671 SSSAFVE
-678 LPATEETHNAIFCSD
+678 FPATEETHNAIFRSE
-693 AISTPLKEYA
+693 AVSAPLVQYA

-763 VQKPSLVDAITFQPA
+763 VQKPELVDAITFQPA

-792 MRRAARSKQ
+792 IRRAARSQQ
-801 VQRKLVDVA
+801 VQRKLVDVS

-863 GAHRDGSV
+863 GAHRGGSV

-911 AEGYMD
+911 AEGCLD